1 MKNLFLLLMLTTTPP
16 SAFSVEMLLLNLLSA
31 NRLNKLLDVLAS
43 FNKGQKVHKDIKVKG
58 HRMKRQVDV
67 WGSWGE
73 WSKCSR
79 SCGGGVSFR
88 QRRCYSQ
95 RTEGPSSCV
104 GPTRSYQS
112 CNVQNCPEGSQDFR
126 AEQCAEFDGTEFQG
140 KKYKWLP
147 YYGAPNK
154 CELNCIPKGENFY
167 YRHKEA
173 VVDGTTCEPGKRDIC
188 VEGVCQAVGCDNMLE
203 SAKKEDKCLQCGG
216 DGSTCYGVKGTFD
229 VASLPKGYNQ
239 IFIIPV
245 GATSIQIKEVKPSRN
260 FLGEKEVEKALPS
273 FLDRAEEIPVE
284 KTNTLLLPECSIT
297 ECLGQISLVMFSLV
311 ENWIRIQH
319 ISCFL
324 NKVFDEP
331 DSGVKS
337 VECESHILMVRR
349 TEADIGYA
357 PAANTV
363 KNVRGEY
370 YLNGH
375 WTIDFSRALQV
386 ASTVLHYDRGSEGDV
401 APELLHARG
410 PTTEPLI
417 IELISQEPNTGVQYE
432 YYLPLQGQASGYIW
446 SYSSWSECSSEC
458 GGGFQSRLVFCTIDN
473 EIYPDYMCGNKPQPD
488 NNRTC
493 GHQPCPQTKRTSYIY
508 LPQAWSHSGAR
519 SSQMKSWKTGEWGS
533 CSATC
538 GGGTQTRSVYC
549 VAFDGRSP
557 RGVVD
562 DAECMAFAQQ
572 PRRSQPCNV
581 RQCATW
587 STGPWSQCSASC
599 GEGVQTR
606 TVTCRTQQGSQAQDF
621 ACLMEPKPSA
631 TQPCLK
637 ENCIQEIGWH
647 VGDWGLCSKSCDSGI
662 RTRQVICADSDS
674 KFYGP
679 ETCKAIQPQKPATLG
694 SCNTQPCYLP
704 QQVPS
709 MQDTMGYNV
718 TRQSLLTRYNP
729 NSPAPDSDDGRML
742 PGNTMIH
749 SASGNQHI
757 PSTKD
762 HSINLFAVHWEPQSR
777 SPGSHRLS
785 FSQDHPAGT
794 GSQDCHQSPHGCCP
808 DGRTPASGP
817 LGRGCPFSTC
827 HQNRYGCCPD
837 GVSAAQGPNN
847 IGCPQYYHDIQTR
860 QNHPTVTTPAA
871 SQALSQQHPSGECR
885 SSVYGCCFDNIASA
899 KGPRGEGCL
908 NRPNY
913 PYPVMCLL
921 PSAHGPCANW
931 TTRWYFVGVVGK
943 CNRFWYGGCHG
954 NKNSF
959 ASEEECMRVCHSSV
973 GVSQL
978 ELQPSPGTE
987 ALQHQQTGS
996 SSNTGRAQDQ
1006 QQLPARETASHIQGG
1021 RTYGASL
1028 PKQDSHSWRRD
1039 VLPETLPR
1047 TDVLES
1053 QRWDTQGSR
1062 LDSLGQLHSWETA
1075 MPGPSD
1081 RQSSSGQ
1088 QVLPREGKQW
1098 REAFGADVS
1107 VTEGFGHQESADLF
1121 PAQALHRTILE
1132 EAKPSLVTAAVG
1144 QNIQLVCKTGVSPLS
1159 RVEWMKNS
1167 RPIFS
1172 DRHTYQSDSSLVIS
1186 HVQPE
1191 DAGTYT
1197 CLTSDG
1203 RTESRQIQLRI
1214 TEYQSSALAEGERG
1228 RVLPEANQQRRGLPR
1243 GRQLVQAA
1251 GSSARQQLTYRLKM
1265 DKSEPTVV
1273 EANVGERVRLP
1284 CTVEASPALTIEWQ
1298 KDGQPLSSPRHRQQS
1313 DGALVISRVSS
1324 EDIGFFSCIASKGR
1338 ERDQRQVLLRP
1349 RGELRITGLLP
1360 SITVPEGGTAQLHCT
1375 VTGNNVNIRWS
1386 RNGVPMRGDGHHIH
1400 LSQDGSLTISNVQ
1413 EADEG
1418 SYTCSAYSSSSSVSA
1433 SSEVKVLRSRPS
1445 TTVSHTVD
1453 LGRECVDQP
1462 HLANCDLI
1470 LQAQLCGNEYYS
1482 SFCCASCA
1490 RHRSQGSPPH
1500 PRG

>member
-1 MKNLFLLLMLTTTPP
+1 SP
-16 SAFSVEMLLLNLLSA
+16 A
-31 NRLNKLLDVLAS
+31 
-43 FNKGQKVHKDIKVKG
+43 
-58 HRMKRQVDV
+58 
-67 WGSWGE
+67 
-73 WSKCSR
+73 
-79 SCGGGVSFR
+79 
-88 QRRCYSQ
+88 
-95 RTEGPSSCV
+95 
-104 GPTRSYQS
+104 
-112 CNVQNCPEGSQDFR
+112 CP
-126 AEQCAEFDGTEFQG
+126 
-140 KKYKWLP
+140 L
-147 YYGAPNK
+147 
-154 CELNCIPKGENFY
+154 
-167 YRHKEA
+167 
-173 VVDGTTCEPGKRDIC
+173 
-188 VEGVCQAVGCDNMLE
+188 
-203 SAKKEDKCLQCGG
+203 
-216 DGSTCYGVKGTFD
+216 
-229 VASLPKGYNQ
+229 
-239 IFIIPV
+239 
-245 GATSIQIKEVKPSRN
+245 
-260 FLGEKEVEKALPS
+260 
-273 FLDRAEEIPVE
+273 
-284 KTNTLLLPECSIT
+284 
-297 ECLGQISLVMFSLV
+297 
-311 ENWIRIQH
+311 
-319 ISCFL
+319 
-324 NKVFDEP
+324 
-331 DSGVKS
+331 
-337 VECESHILMVRR
+337 
-349 TEADIGYA
+349 
-357 PAANTV
+357 
-363 KNVRGEY
+363 
-370 YLNGH
+370 
-375 WTIDFSRALQV
+375 
-386 ASTVLHYDRGSEGDV
+386 
-401 APELLHARG
+401 
-410 PTTEPLI
+410 
-417 IELISQEPNTGVQYE
+417 
-432 YYLPLQGQASGYIW
+432 
-446 SYSSWSECSSEC
+446 
-458 GGGFQSRLVFCTIDN
+458 GFQSRLVFCTIDN
-473 EIYPDYMCGNKPQPD
+473 EIYPDYMCRNKPQPD

-493 GHQPCPQTKRTSYIY
+493 GHQPCPQTKR
-508 LPQAWSHSGAR
+508 
-519 SSQMKSWKTGEWGS
+519 WKTGEWGP

-538 GGGTQTRSVYC
+538 GGGTQSRSVYC
-549 VAFDGRSP
+549 VVFDGQSWQ
-557 RGVVD
+557 GVVD

-662 RTRQVICADSDS
+662 RTRQVICADGDS
-674 KFYGP
+674 KFYSP

-709 MQDTMGYNV
+709 MQDTMGYDV

-729 NSPAPDSDDGRML
+729 NSPAP
-742 PGNTMIH
+742 
-749 SASGNQHI
+749 GNQHI
-757 PSTKD
+757 SSTED
-762 HSINLFAVHWEPQSR
+762 HSISLFPVRWEPQSH

-785 FSQDHPAGT
+785 FSQDPPAGA

-808 DGRTPASGP
+808 DGHTPASGP
-817 LGRGCPFSTC
+817 QGRGCPFSTC

-847 IGCPQYYHDIQTR
+847 IGCPQYYRDIQTR
-860 QNHPTVTTPAA
+860 QNRPTATTPAA
-871 SQALSQQHPSGECR
+871 NQALSQQQPSGECR
-885 SSVYGCCFDNIASA
+885 GSVYGCCFDNVASA
-899 KGPRGEGCL
+899 AGPRGEGCL

-921 PSAHGPCANW
+921 PSAHGPCTNW

-973 GVSQL
+973 G
-978 ELQPSPGTE
+978 G
-987 ALQHQQTGS
+987 
-996 SSNTGRAQDQ
+996 Q
-1006 QQLPARETASHIQGG
+1006 QQSPTREAASHSQEG
-1021 RTYGASL
+1021 RTFGASL
-1028 PKQDSHSWRRD
+1028 PTQDSWRRD
-1039 VLPETLPR
+1039 VLPEALPR
-1047 TDVLES
+1047 TGVLGS
-1053 QRWDTQGSR
+1053 QHWDTQRSR
-1062 LDSLGQLHSWETA
+1062 LDSLGQLHSWEA
-1075 MPGPSD
+1075 AVPGPSD

-1098 REAFGADVS
+1098 REAFGADAS
-1107 VTEGFGHQESADLF
+1107 VTEGFGHQDGITFSF
-1121 PAQALHRTILE
+1121 RTTLE

-1144 QNIQLVCKTGVSPLS
+1144 QNIQLVCKTGASSLS

-1167 RPIFS
+1167 RPVSS

-1186 HVQPE
+1186 HVQPQ

-1197 CLTSDG
+1197 CRTSDG
-1203 RTESRQIQLRI
+1203 RTESRQIQLQI
-1214 TEYQSSALAEGERG
+1214 TEYPSTVLAEGERG
-1228 RVLPEANQQRRGLPR
+1228 RVLHQANPQHRGLTR
-1243 GRQLVQAA
+1243 GRQLVPAA
-1251 GSSARQQLTYRLKM
+1251 GSSVRQPLAYRLKM

-1324 EDIGFFSCIASKGR
+1324 EDIGFFTCIASNGR
-1338 ERDQRQVLLRP
+1338 DRDQRHVLLRP
-1349 RGELRITGLLP
+1349 LGELRITGLLP

-1400 LSQDGSLTISNVQ
+1400 LSQEGSLTISNVQ

-1433 SSEVKVLRSRPS
+1433 SSEVKVLRSQPS
-1445 TTVSHTVD
+1445 TTVSHVVD
-1453 LGRECVDQP
+1453 LSRECVDQP

-1490 RHRSQGSPPH
+1490 RHRPQGSPAH

>member
-1 MKNLFLLLMLTTTPP
+1 CHVFLLCLWVFY
-16 SAFSVEMLLLNLLSA
+16 S
-31 NRLNKLLDVLAS
+31 
-43 FNKGQKVHKDIKVKG
+43 QG

-88 QRRCYSQ
+88 QRHCYSQ

-126 AEQCAEFDGTEFQG
+126 AEQCAEFDGIEFQG

-173 VVDGTTCEPGKRDIC
+173 VVDGTTCEPGKQDIC

-260 FLGEKEVEKALPS
+260 FLA
-273 FLDRAEEIPVE
+273 
-284 KTNTLLLPECSIT
+284 
-297 ECLGQISLVMFSLV
+297 
-311 ENWIRIQH
+311 
-319 ISCFL
+319 
-324 NKVFDEP
+324 
-331 DSGVKS
+331 
-337 VECESHILMVRR
+337 
-349 TEADIGYA
+349 
-357 PAANTV
+357 V

-410 PTTEPLI
+410 PTTEPLV

-432 YYLPLQGQASGYIW
+432 YYLPLQGQASGYSW

-458 GGGFQSRLVFCTIDN
+458 GGGFQSRSVFCTIDN
-473 EIYPDYMCGNKPQPD
+473 EIYPDYMCRNKPQPD

-493 GHQPCPQTKRTSYIY
+493 GHQPCPQTKR
-508 LPQAWSHSGAR
+508 
-519 SSQMKSWKTGEWGS
+519 WKTGEWGP

-538 GGGTQTRSVYC
+538 GGGAQTRSVYC
-549 VAFDGRSP
+549 VAFDGHGP
-557 RGVVD
+557 RAVVE

-581 RQCATW
+581 RQCAAW

-662 RTRQVICADSDS
+662 RTRQVICADGDS
-674 KFYGP
+674 KFYSP
-679 ETCKAIQPQKPATLG
+679 DTCKAIQPQKPATLG

-709 MQDTMGYNV
+709 MQDTMGYDV

-729 NSPAPDSDDGRML
+729 NSPAP
-742 PGNTMIH
+742 
-749 SASGNQHI
+749 GNQHI

-762 HSINLFAVHWEPQSR
+762 HSTNVFPVHWEPQSH
-777 SPGSHRLS
+777 SPGSHGLS
-785 FSQDHPAGT
+785 FSQDPPAGT

-808 DGRTPASGP
+808 DGHTPASGP
-817 LGRGCPFSTC
+817 LGRGCPSSTC

-847 IGCPQYYHDIQTR
+847 IGCPQHYRDIQTR
-860 QNHPTVTTPAA
+860 QKHPTATTPPA

-885 SSVYGCCFDNIASA
+885 ASLYGCCFDNVAAAS
-899 KGPRGEGCL
+899 GPRGEGCL
-908 NRPNY
+908 NRPSY
-913 PYPVMCLL
+913 PYPVTCLL
-921 PSAHGPCANW
+921 PSAHGPCTNW
-931 TTRWYFVGVVGK
+931 TTRWYFVGVVGR

-959 ASEEECMRVCHSSV
+959 ASEEECMRACHSSV
-973 GVSQL
+973 RG
-978 ELQPSPGTE
+978 
-987 ALQHQQTGS
+987 
-996 SSNTGRAQDQ
+996 Q
-1006 QQLPARETASHIQGG
+1006 QQSLTRETASHGQEG

-1028 PKQDSHSWRRD
+1028 PTQDSPSWRRD
-1039 VLPETLPR
+1039 VLPEALPR
-1047 TDVLES
+1047 TGVLES
-1053 QRWDTQGSR
+1053 QHWDSQPSR
-1062 LDSLGQLHSWETA
+1062 LDSLGQLRSWETA
-1075 MPGPSD
+1075 MAAPSD

-1088 QVLPREGKQW
+1088 QVLSQEGKQG
-1098 REAFGADVS
+1098 E
-1107 VTEGFGHQESADLF
+1107 EGSRRAHGITFSF
-1121 PAQALHRTILE
+1121 RTILE
-1132 EAKPSLVTAAVG
+1132 GAKPSLVTAAVG
-1144 QNIQLVCKTGVSPLS
+1144 QNLQLVCKTGVSPLS

-1167 RPIFS
+1167 RAVSS
-1172 DRHTYQSDSSLVIS
+1172 DRLTPQPDGSLLIRRA
-1186 HVQPE
+1186 QPQ

-1197 CLTSDG
+1197 CRSSDG
-1203 RTESRQIQLRI
+1203 RTESRQIQLQI
-1214 TEYQSSALAEGERG
+1214 TEYQSTVLAEGERG
-1228 RVLPEANQQRRGLPR
+1228 RVLHQANQQHRGLSR
-1243 GRQLVQAA
+1243 GRQPVHAA
-1251 GSSARQQLTYRLKM
+1251 GSAVRQQLTYRLKM

-1284 CTVEASPALTIEWQ
+1284 CTVEASPTLTIEWQ
-1298 KDGQPLSSPRHRQQS
+1298 KDGQPLSSPRHRQQL

-1324 EDIGFFSCIASKGR
+1324 EDIGFFTCTASNGR
-1338 ERDQRQVLLRP
+1338 DRDQRRVLLRP
-1349 RGELRITGLLP
+1349 LGELRITGLLP

-1375 VTGNNVNIRWS
+1375 VTGSNVNIRWS
-1386 RNGVPMRGDGHHIH
+1386 RNGVPMRGDDHHIH

-1445 TTVSHTVD
+1445 TTASPVVD
-1453 LGRECVDQP
+1453 LSRECVDQP

-1470 LQAQLCGNEYYS
+1470 VQAQLCGNEYYS

-1490 RHRSQGSPPH
+1490 RHRPQGSPPH

>member
-1 MKNLFLLLMLTTTPP
+1 LCCHVFLLCLWVFY
-16 SAFSVEMLLLNLLSA
+16 SQGS
-31 NRLNKLLDVLAS
+31 
-43 FNKGQKVHKDIKVKG
+43 
-58 HRMKRQVDV
+58 RMKRQVDV

-104 GPTRSYQS
+104 GPTRSYRS
-112 CNVQNCPEGSQDFR
+112 CNVQNCPEGSRDFR

-147 YYGAPNK
+147 YYGATNK

-260 FLGEKEVEKALPS
+260 FLA
-273 FLDRAEEIPVE
+273 
-284 KTNTLLLPECSIT
+284 
-297 ECLGQISLVMFSLV
+297 
-311 ENWIRIQH
+311 
-319 ISCFL
+319 
-324 NKVFDEP
+324 
-331 DSGVKS
+331 
-337 VECESHILMVRR
+337 
-349 TEADIGYA
+349 
-357 PAANTV
+357 V

-410 PTTEPLI
+410 PTTEPLV

-432 YYLPLQGQASGYIW
+432 YYLPLQGQASGYSW

-473 EIYPDYMCGNKPQPD
+473 EIYPDYMCRNKPQPD

-493 GHQPCPQTKRTSYIY
+493 GHQPCPQTKR
-508 LPQAWSHSGAR
+508 
-519 SSQMKSWKTGEWGS
+519 WKTGEWGP

-538 GGGTQTRSVYC
+538 GRGTQTRSVYC
-549 VAFDGRSP
+549 VAFDGQSP
-557 RGVVD
+557 QGVVD
-562 DAECMAFAQQ
+562 DTECMAFTQQ
-572 PRRSQPCNV
+572 PRRSQPCNL

-631 TQPCLK
+631 TRPCLK
-637 ENCIQEIGWH
+637 KNCIQEIGWH

-662 RTRQVICADSDS
+662 RTRQVICADGDS
-674 KFYGP
+674 KVYSA
-679 ETCKAIQPQKPATLG
+679 ETCRAIQPQKPATLG

-729 NSPAPDSDDGRML
+729 NSPAP
-742 PGNTMIH
+742 
-749 SASGNQHI
+749 GNQHI

-762 HSINLFAVHWEPQSR
+762 QGINLFAVHWEPQSR
-777 SPGSHRLS
+777 SPGSHQLS
-785 FSQDHPAGT
+785 FSQDPPAGT

-808 DGRTPASGP
+808 DGRTLASGP

-847 IGCPQYYHDIQTR
+847 TGCPQYYHDIQMR
-860 QNHPTVTTPAA
+860 QNHPTTTTPAA
-871 SQALSQQHPSGECR
+871 SQALSQQQPSGECR
-885 SSVYGCCFDNIASA
+885 GSMYGCCFDNVASA
-899 KGPRGEGCL
+899 KGPQGEGCL

-921 PSAHGPCANW
+921 PSAHGPCTNW

-959 ASEEECMRVCHSSV
+959 ASEEECMRACHSSV
-973 GVSQL
+973 GASHL
-978 ELQPSPGTE
+978 ELQPSSGTE
-987 ALQHQQTGS
+987 ALQHQQTAS
-996 SSNTGRAQDQ
+996 SSHIGRAQGQ
-1006 QQLPARETASHIQGG
+1006 QQSPTRETASHSQEG

-1028 PKQDSHSWRRD
+1028 PRQDSRSWRRD
-1039 VLPETLPR
+1039 MLPEALPR
-1047 TDVLES
+1047 TGVLES
-1053 QRWDTQGSR
+1053 QRSR
-1062 LDSLGQLHSWETA
+1062 LDRLGQLRSWDTA
-1075 MPGPSD
+1075 LPGSSD

-1088 QVLPREGKQW
+1088 QGLSWEGKQW
-1098 REAFGADVS
+1098 REAFGADGS
-1107 VTEGFGHQESADLF
+1107 RSANGITF
-1121 PAQALHRTILE
+1121 SFRTILE
-1132 EAKPSLVTAAVG
+1132 EGKPHLVTAVVG
-1144 QNIQLVCKTGVSPLS
+1144 QNIQLLCKTGVSPLS

-1167 RPIFS
+1167 RPISS

-1186 HVQPE
+1186 HVRPE
-1191 DAGTYT
+1191 DAGAYT

-1203 RTESRQIQLRI
+1203 RRTESRQIQLQI
-1214 TEYQSSALAEGERG
+1214 TEYKSSVVAEGERG
-1228 RVLPEANQQRRGLPR
+1228 QVLQEADQQRRALSR
-1243 GRQLVQAA
+1243 GRQLGQAA
-1251 GSSARQQLTYRLKM
+1251 GSSMPQQLIYRLKM

-1313 DGALVISRVSS
+1313 DGALLISRVSS
-1324 EDIGFFSCIASKGR
+1324 EDIGFFTCLASNGR
-1338 ERDQRQVLLRP
+1338 DRDQRQVLLRP
-1349 RGELRITGLLP
+1349 LGELRITGLLP

-1386 RNGVPMRGDGHHIH
+1386 RNGVPMWGDGHHIH
-1400 LSQDGSLTISNVQ
+1400 LSQDGSLTIINVQ

-1418 SYTCSAYSSSSSVSA
+1418 SYTCSAYRGSSSVSA
-1433 SSEVKVLRSRPS
+1433 SSEVKMLRSRSS
-1445 TTVSHTVD
+1445 TTVNHVVD
-1453 LGRECVDQP
+1453 LSRECVDQP

-1490 RHRSQGSPPH
+1490 RHRPQGSPPH

>member
-1 MKNLFLLLMLTTTPP
+1 FCYVCGVFY
-16 SAFSVEMLLLNLLSA
+16 SQGS
-31 NRLNKLLDVLAS
+31 
-43 FNKGQKVHKDIKVKG
+43 
-58 HRMKRQVDV
+58 RMKRQVDV

-104 GPTRSYQS
+104 GPTRSYRS
-112 CNVQNCPEGSQDFR
+112 CNVQNCPEGSRDFR

-147 YYGAPNK
+147 YYGATNK

-260 FLGEKEVEKALPS
+260 FLA
-273 FLDRAEEIPVE
+273 
-284 KTNTLLLPECSIT
+284 
-297 ECLGQISLVMFSLV
+297 
-311 ENWIRIQH
+311 
-319 ISCFL
+319 
-324 NKVFDEP
+324 
-331 DSGVKS
+331 
-337 VECESHILMVRR
+337 
-349 TEADIGYA
+349 
-357 PAANTV
+357 V

-401 APELLHARG
+401 APELLHAQG
-410 PTTEPLI
+410 PTTEPLV

-432 YYLPLQGQASGYIW
+432 YYLPLQGQALGYSW

-473 EIYPDYMCGNKPQPD
+473 EIYPDYMCRNKPQPD

-493 GHQPCPQTKRTSYIY
+493 GHQPCPQTKR
-508 LPQAWSHSGAR
+508 
-519 SSQMKSWKTGEWGS
+519 WKTGEWGP

-538 GGGTQTRSVYC
+538 GRGTQTRSVYC
-549 VAFDGRSP
+549 VAFDGQSLQ
-557 RGVVD
+557 GVVD
-562 DAECMAFAQQ
+562 DTECMAFAQQ
-572 PRRSQPCNV
+572 PRRSQPCNL

-631 TQPCLK
+631 TRPCLK
-637 ENCIQEIGWH
+637 ENCIREIGWH

-662 RTRQVICADSDS
+662 RTRQVICADGDS
-674 KFYGP
+674 KVYGA
-679 ETCKAIQPQKPATLG
+679 ETCRAIQPQKPATLG

-729 NSPAPDSDDGRML
+729 NSPAP
-742 PGNTMIH
+742 
-749 SASGNQHI
+749 GNQHI

-762 HSINLFAVHWEPQSR
+762 QGINLFAVHWEPQSR

-785 FSQDHPAGT
+785 FSQDPPAGT

-808 DGRTPASGP
+808 DGRTLALGP

-847 IGCPQYYHDIQTR
+847 TGCPQYYHDIRTR
-860 QNHPTVTTPAA
+860 QNHPTTTTPAA
-871 SQALSQQHPSGECR
+871 SQALSQQQPSGECR
-885 SSVYGCCFDNIASA
+885 GSMYGCCFDNIASA

-921 PSAHGPCANW
+921 PSAHGPCTNW

-959 ASEEECMRVCHSSV
+959 ASEEECMRACHSSV
-973 GVSQL
+973 GASHL
-978 ELQPSPGTE
+978 ELQPSSGTE
-987 ALQHQQTGS
+987 ALQHQQTAS
-996 SSNTGRAQDQ
+996 SSHIGRAQGQ
-1006 QQLPARETASHIQGG
+1006 QQLPTSHSQEG

-1028 PKQDSHSWRRD
+1028 PRQDSRSWRRD
-1039 VLPETLPR
+1039 MLPEALPR
-1047 TDVLES
+1047 TGVLES
-1053 QRWDTQGSR
+1053 QRSRLRSWDTALPGS
-1062 LDSLGQLHSWETA
+1062 
-1075 MPGPSD
+1075 SD
-1081 RQSSSGQ
+1081 RQSSGGQ
-1088 QVLPREGKQW
+1088 QGLSREGKQG
-1098 REAFGADVS
+1098 E
-1107 VTEGFGHQESADLF
+1107 EGSRSANGITF
-1121 PAQALHRTILE
+1121 SFRTILE
-1132 EAKPSLVTAAVG
+1132 EGKPHLVTAAVG
-1144 QNIQLVCKTGVSPLS
+1144 QNIQLLCKTGVSPLP

-1167 RPIFS
+1167 RPISS

-1186 HVQPE
+1186 HVGPE

-1203 RTESRQIQLRI
+1203 RRTESRQIQLQI
-1214 TEYQSSALAEGERG
+1214 TEYKSSVVAEGERG
-1228 RVLPEANQQRRGLPR
+1228 QVLQEADQQRRALSR
-1243 GRQLVQAA
+1243 GRQLGQAA
-1251 GSSARQQLTYRLKM
+1251 GSSMPQQLIYRLKM

-1313 DGALVISRVSS
+1313 DGALLISRVSS
-1324 EDIGFFSCIASKGR
+1324 EDIGFFTCLASNGR
-1338 ERDQRQVLLRP
+1338 DRDQRQVLLRP
-1349 RGELRITGLLP
+1349 LGELRITGLLP

-1386 RNGVPMRGDGHHIH
+1386 RNGVPMWGDGHHIH
-1400 LSQDGSLTISNVQ
+1400 LSQDGSLTIINVQ

-1418 SYTCSAYSSSSSVSA
+1418 SYTCSAYRGSSSVSA
-1433 SSEVKVLRSRPS
+1433 SSEVKMLRSRPS
-1445 TTVSHTVD
+1445 TTVNHVVD
-1453 LGRECVDQP
+1453 LSRECVDQP

-1490 RHRSQGSPPH
+1490 RHRPQGSPPH

>member
-1 MKNLFLLLMLTTTPP
+1 G
-16 SAFSVEMLLLNLLSA
+16 
-31 NRLNKLLDVLAS
+31 R
-43 FNKGQKVHKDIKVKG
+43 
-58 HRMKRQVDV
+58 RMKRQVDV

-73 WSKCSR
+73 WSRCSR

-88 QRRCYSQ
+88 HRHCYSQ

-104 GPTRSYQS
+104 GPTRSYRS
-112 CNVQNCPEGSQDFR
+112 CNVQNCPEGSRDFR

-167 YRHKEA
+167 YKHKEA

-245 GATSIQIKEVKPSRN
+245 GATSIQIKEVKSSRN
-260 FLGEKEVEKALPS
+260 FLA
-273 FLDRAEEIPVE
+273 
-284 KTNTLLLPECSIT
+284 
-297 ECLGQISLVMFSLV
+297 
-311 ENWIRIQH
+311 
-319 ISCFL
+319 
-324 NKVFDEP
+324 
-331 DSGVKS
+331 
-337 VECESHILMVRR
+337 
-349 TEADIGYA
+349 
-357 PAANTV
+357 V

-410 PTTEPLI
+410 PTTEPLV

-432 YYLPLQGQASGYIW
+432 YYLPLQGQASGYSW

-473 EIYPDYMCGNKPQPD
+473 EIYPDYMCRNKPQPD

-493 GHQPCPQTKRTSYIY
+493 GHQPCPETKR
-508 LPQAWSHSGAR
+508 
-519 SSQMKSWKTGEWGS
+519 WKTGEWGS
-533 CSATC
+533 CSAIC
-538 GGGTQTRSVYC
+538 GGGIQTRSVYC
-549 VAFDGRSP
+549 AAFDGQSWQ
-557 RGVVD
+557 GVVD

-581 RQCATW
+581 QQCATW

-606 TVTCRTQQGSQAQDF
+606 TVTCRTQQGSQAQDS

-631 TQPCLK
+631 TQPCLQ
-637 ENCIQEIGWH
+637 ENCVREIGWH
-647 VGDWGLCSKSCDSGI
+647 VGDWGLCSKSCNSGI
-662 RTRQVICADSDS
+662 RTRQVICADGDS
-674 KFYGP
+674 KFYSP

-709 MQDTMGYNV
+709 MQDTMGYV
-718 TRQSLLTRYNP
+718 TRQSSLMRYNP
-729 NSPAPDSDDGRML
+729 NSPAPG
-742 PGNTMIH
+742 T
-749 SASGNQHI
+749 QHI

-762 HSINLFAVHWEPQSR
+762 HGINLFAVRWEPQSR

-785 FSQDHPAGT
+785 FSRDSPAGT
-794 GSQDCHQSPHGCCP
+794 GAQDCHQSPHGCCP
-808 DGRTPASGP
+808 DGHTLALGP

-847 IGCPQYYHDIQTR
+847 IGCPQYYHDIRTR

-871 SQALSQQHPSGECR
+871 SQALSQQHLSGECR
-885 SSVYGCCFDNIASA
+885 GSMYGCCFDNIASA
-899 KGPRGEGCL
+899 SGPRGEGCL

-973 GVSQL
+973 G
-978 ELQPSPGTE
+978 G
-987 ALQHQQTGS
+987 QQRVPT
-996 SSNTGRAQDQ
+996 
-1006 QQLPARETASHIQGG
+1006 RETASHSQEG

-1028 PKQDSHSWRRD
+1028 PTQDSHSWRRGM
-1039 VLPETLPR
+1039 LPEVLPR
-1047 TDVLES
+1047 TGVLES
-1053 QRWDTQGSR
+1053 QRWDTQRSR
-1062 LDSLGQLHSWETA
+1062 LDSLGQLRSWETV

-1081 RQSSSGQ
+1081 RQSSSGPP
-1088 QVLPREGKQW
+1088 VLPRGGKQG
-1098 REAFGADVS
+1098 E
-1107 VTEGFGHQESADLF
+1107 EGSRSANGIIF
-1121 PAQALHRTILE
+1121 SFRTILE
-1132 EAKPSLVTAAVG
+1132 EAKSSLVTAAVG

-1167 RPIFS
+1167 RPVSS
-1172 DRHTYQSDSSLVIS
+1172 DRHTYQSDNSLVIS
-1186 HVQPE
+1186 HVEPE

-1203 RTESRQIQLRI
+1203 RTQGRQIQLQI
-1214 TEYQSSALAEGERG
+1214 TEHHSTVLAEGERG
-1228 RVLPEANQQRRGLPR
+1228 QVLHAANQQHRGLSR

-1251 GSSARQQLTYRLKM
+1251 GSSVREQLIYRLKM

-1273 EANVGERVRLP
+1273 EAGVGETVRLP

-1298 KDGQPLSSPRHRQQS
+1298 KDGQPLSSLRHRQQS

-1324 EDIGFFSCIASKGR
+1324 EDIGFFTCIAYNGR
-1338 ERDQRQVLLRP
+1338 DRDQRQVLLRP
-1349 RGELRITGLLP
+1349 LGELRITGLLP

-1386 RNGVPMRGDGHHIH
+1386 RNGVPMWGDGHHIH

-1433 SSEVKVLRSRPS
+1433 SSEVKVLRSWPS
-1445 TTVSHTVD
+1445 TTVSHIVD
-1453 LGRECVDQP
+1453 LSRECVDQP

-1490 RHRSQGSPPH
+1490 RLRPQGSLLH

>member
-1 MKNLFLLLMLTTTPP
+1 FCYVCEVFYL
-16 SAFSVEMLLLNLLSA
+16 
-31 NRLNKLLDVLAS
+31 
-43 FNKGQKVHKDIKVKG
+43 QG

-73 WSKCSR
+73 WGKCSR

-88 QRRCYSQ
+88 QRHCHSQ

-104 GPTRSYQS
+104 GPTRSYRS
-112 CNVQNCPEGSQDFR
+112 CNVQNCPEGSWDFR

-188 VEGVCQAVGCDNMLE
+188 VEGVCRAVGCDNMLE

-239 IFIIPV
+239 IFIIPM
-245 GATSIQIKEVKPSRN
+245 GATSIQIKEVMPSRN
-260 FLGEKEVEKALPS
+260 FLA
-273 FLDRAEEIPVE
+273 
-284 KTNTLLLPECSIT
+284 
-297 ECLGQISLVMFSLV
+297 
-311 ENWIRIQH
+311 
-319 ISCFL
+319 
-324 NKVFDEP
+324 
-331 DSGVKS
+331 
-337 VECESHILMVRR
+337 
-349 TEADIGYA
+349 
-357 PAANTV
+357 V

-410 PTTEPLI
+410 PTTEPLV

-432 YYLPLQGQASGYIW
+432 YYLPLQGQASGYSW

-473 EIYPDYMCGNKPQPD
+473 EIYPDYMCRNKPQPD

-493 GHQPCPQTKRTSYIY
+493 GHQPCPQTKR
-508 LPQAWSHSGAR
+508 
-519 SSQMKSWKTGEWGS
+519 WKTGEWGS

-549 VAFDGRSP
+549 VAFDGQSSQ
-557 RGVVD
+557 GVVD

-581 RQCATW
+581 RQCASW
-587 STGPWSQCSASC
+587 STGPWSECSASC

-647 VGDWGLCSKSCDSGI
+647 IGDWGLCSKSCDSGI
-662 RTRQVICADSDS
+662 RTRQVICADGDS
-674 KFYGP
+674 RFYSP

-709 MQDTMGYNV
+709 MQDTMGYDV

-729 NSPAPDSDDGRML
+729 NSPAPVERMVRAMSQIGKGGPEDTL
-742 PGNTMIH
+742 RGDAENP
-749 SASGNQHI
+749 A
-757 PSTKD
+757 
-762 HSINLFAVHWEPQSR
+762 
-777 SPGSHRLS
+777 S
-785 FSQDHPAGT
+785 FSQDPPAGA
-794 GSQDCHQSPHGCCP
+794 GSQDCRQSPHGCCP
-808 DGRTPASGP
+808 DGHTPASGP

-837 GVSAAQGPNN
+837 GLSAAQGPNN
-847 IGCPQYYHDIQTR
+847 MGCPQYYRDIQMR
-860 QNHPTVTTPAA
+860 QNHPTATTAAA

-885 SSVYGCCFDNIASA
+885 GSVYGCCFDNIASA
-899 KGPRGEGCL
+899 SGPRGEGCL

-921 PSAHGPCANW
+921 PSAHGPCTNW

-943 CNRFWYGGCHG
+943 CNRFWYGGCQG

-973 GVSQL
+973 G
-978 ELQPSPGTE
+978 
-987 ALQHQQTGS
+987 AR
-996 SSNTGRAQDQ
+996 RAQGQ
-1006 QQLPARETASHIQGG
+1006 QQSPTRDTASHSQEE
-1021 RTYGASL
+1021 RTFGASH
-1028 PKQDSHSWRRD
+1028 PTQYSHRQDSWRRD
-1039 VLPETLPR
+1039 VLPESLPR
-1047 TDVLES
+1047 TGVLES
-1053 QRWDTQGSR
+1053 QHWDTQRSR
-1062 LDSLGQLHSWETA
+1062 LDSLGQLRSWETA
-1075 MPGPSD
+1075 VPGPAD
-1081 RQSSSGQ
+1081 GQSNSGQ
-1088 QVLPREGKQW
+1088 QVLPREGEQGEEDS
-1098 REAFGADVS
+1098 R
-1107 VTEGFGHQESADLF
+1107 SANGITF
-1121 PAQALHRTILE
+1121 SFRTILK

-1167 RPIFS
+1167 RPVSS

-1186 HVQPE
+1186 HVEPE

-1203 RTESRQIQLRI
+1203 RMESRQIQLQI
-1214 TEYQSSALAEGERG
+1214 TEHQSTVLEEGERG
-1228 RVLPEANQQRRGLPR
+1228 RVLHKADQQHRGLSR
-1243 GRQLVQAA
+1243 GGQAVQAA
-1251 GSSARQQLTYRLKM
+1251 GSSVHQQLTYRLKM

-1273 EANVGERVRLP
+1273 EANVGARVRLP

-1324 EDIGFFSCIASKGR
+1324 EDIGFFTCIASNGR
-1338 ERDQRQVLLRP
+1338 DRDQRQVLLRP
-1349 RGELRITGLLP
+1349 LGELRITGLLP
-1360 SITVPEGGTAQLHCT
+1360 SITVPEGGTAHLHCT

-1433 SSEVKVLRSRPS
+1433 STEVKVLRSRPS
-1445 TTVSHTVD
+1445 TTVSHVVD
-1453 LGRECVDQP
+1453 PSRECVDQP

-1490 RHRSQGSPPH
+1490 RHHPQGSPPH

>member
-1 MKNLFLLLMLTTTPP
+1 MKNLFLLLLLAMMSP
-16 SAFSVEMLLLNLLSA
+16 SAFS
-31 NRLNKLLDVLAS
+31 
-43 FNKGQKVHKDIKVKG
+43 GHK
-58 HRMKRQVDV
+58 MKRQVDV

-73 WSKCSR
+73 WGKCSR

-88 QRRCYSQ
+88 QRHCYSQ

-104 GPTRSYQS
+104 GPTRSYRS
-112 CNVQNCPEGSQDFR
+112 CNIQSCPEGSRDFR

-203 SAKKEDKCLQCGG
+203 SPKKEDKCLQCGG

-229 VASLPKGYNQ
+229 VPSLPKGYNQ

-245 GATSIQIKEVKPSRN
+245 GATSIRIKEVMPSRN
-260 FLGEKEVEKALPS
+260 FLA
-273 FLDRAEEIPVE
+273 
-284 KTNTLLLPECSIT
+284 
-297 ECLGQISLVMFSLV
+297 
-311 ENWIRIQH
+311 
-319 ISCFL
+319 
-324 NKVFDEP
+324 
-331 DSGVKS
+331 
-337 VECESHILMVRR
+337 
-349 TEADIGYA
+349 
-357 PAANTV
+357 V

-386 ASTVLHYDRGSEGDV
+386 ASTVMHYDRGSEGDL
-401 APELLHARG
+401 APELLHAQG

-417 IELISQEPNTGVQYE
+417 IELISQEPNPGVQYE
-432 YYLPLQGQASGYIW
+432 YYLPVQGQAAGYSW
-446 SYSSWSECSSEC
+446 SYGSWSECSSEC

-473 EIYPDYMCGNKPQPD
+473 EIYPDYMCRGKPQPD

-493 GHQPCPQTKRTSYIY
+493 GHQTCPQTKR
-508 LPQAWSHSGAR
+508 
-519 SSQMKSWKTGEWGS
+519 WKTGEWGP

-549 VAFDGRSP
+549 VAFDGQSS

-572 PRRSQPCNV
+572 PRSSQPCNM
-581 RQCATW
+581 RQCASWTP
-587 STGPWSQCSASC
+587 GPWSECSASC

-647 VGDWGLCSKSCDSGI
+647 VGDWGLCSKSCNSGI
-662 RTRQVICADSDS
+662 RTRQVICADGDS
-674 KFYGP
+674 RFYSL

-694 SCNTQPCYLP
+694 SCNMQPCYLP

-709 MQDTMGYNV
+709 MQDTMGYDV

-729 NSPAPDSDDGRML
+729 NSPATGVLPLDSGDERMF
-742 PGNTMIH
+742 PGSSMIH
-749 SASGNQHI
+749 STSGNHHT

-762 HSINLFAVHWEPQSR
+762 RGINLLTVRWESPSR
-777 SPGSHRLS
+777 SSGSHQLS
-785 FSQDHPAGT
+785 SSQHPAAGT

-808 DGRTPASGP
+808 DGHTLASGP

-847 IGCPQYYHDIQTR
+847 MGCPQNYRDIQVSR
-860 QNHPTVTTPAA
+860 NQPAAATLTA

-885 SSVYGCCFDNIASA
+885 SSVYGCCFDNVASA
-899 KGPRGEGCL
+899 SGPQGEGCL
-908 NRPNY
+908 NRPDY
-913 PYPVMCLL
+913 PYPVICLL
-921 PSAHGPCANW
+921 PSAHGPCTNW
-931 TTRWYFVGVVGK
+931 TTRWYFVTAVGK

-959 ASEEECMRVCHSSV
+959 VSEEECIGACHNSV
-973 GVSQL
+973 SIGSL
-978 ELQPSPGTE
+978 EHQPSSGTGT
-987 ALQHQQTGS
+987 LQRQHAGSHSHTGDTQGQQQPPPRES
-996 SSNTGRAQDQ
+996 ASHSQEGRA
-1006 QQLPARETASHIQGG
+1006 
-1021 RTYGASL
+1021 YGASL
-1028 PKQDSHSWRRD
+1028 PTQDRHRQHSWRSE
-1039 VLPETLPR
+1039 VLPESLAR
-1047 TDVLES
+1047 TGVQES
-1053 QRWDTQGSR
+1053 QHRGTQQSR
-1062 LDSLGQLHSWETA
+1062 LDSLSHLHLRETA
-1075 MPGPSD
+1075 VP
-1081 RQSSSGQ
+1081 RQSSSSQ
-1088 QVLPREGKQW
+1088 QLLPHEGTQW
-1098 REAFGADVS
+1098 HKAFGAGVS
-1107 VTEGFGHQESADLF
+1107 LTEGFEHQAPADLF

-1132 EAKPSLVTAAVG
+1132 EAKPSLVTAVVG
-1144 QNIQLVCKTGVSPLS
+1144 QNLQLVCKTGMSPFS
-1159 RVEWMKNS
+1159 RVEWVKDG
-1167 RPIFS
+1167 RPVSS

-1186 HVQPE
+1186 HVKPE

-1197 CLTSDG
+1197 CLISDG
-1203 RTESRQIQLRI
+1203 RTERRQIQLQI
-1214 TEYQSSALAEGERG
+1214 IEYQRTVLAEGERG
-1228 RVLPEANQQRRGLPR
+1228 RVLHKENQQHRELSR
-1243 GRQLVQAA
+1243 GRKVVQAA
-1251 GSSARQQLTYRLKM
+1251 GSSVQQQFTYRLRM
-1265 DKSEPTVV
+1265 DKSEPSVV

-1324 EDIGFFSCIASKGR
+1324 EDTGFFTCIASNGR
-1338 ERDQRQVLLRP
+1338 DQDQRQVLFRP
-1349 RGELRITGLLP
+1349 LGELKITGLLP
-1360 SITVPEGGTAQLHCT
+1360 SITVPEGGTAQLHCA
-1375 VTGNNVNIRWS
+1375 VSGNNVNIRWS
-1386 RNGVPMRGDGHHIH
+1386 RNGVPMRADGHRIH
-1400 LSQDGSLTISNVQ
+1400 LSQDGSLMISNVQ

-1418 SYTCSAYSSSSSVSA
+1418 SYICSAYSSSNSVSA
-1433 SSEVKVLRSRPS
+1433 STEVKVLRNRLS
-1445 TTVSHTVD
+1445 TTVNYVADPS
-1453 LGRECVDQP
+1453 RECVDQP
-1462 HLANCDLI
+1462 HLANCELI
-1470 LQAQLCGNEYYS
+1470 LQAQLCSNGYYS

-1490 RHRSQGSPPH
+1490 RYQPQASPPRH
-1500 PRG
+1500 RG

>member
-1 MKNLFLLLMLTTTPP
+1 MKNLFLLLMLAATSP
-16 SAFSVEMLLLNLLSA
+16 SAFS
-31 NRLNKLLDVLAS
+31 
-43 FNKGQKVHKDIKVKG
+43 G
-58 HRMKRQVDV
+58 HRMKRQLDV

-88 QRRCYSQ
+88 QRHCYSQ

-112 CNVQNCPEGSQDFR
+112 CNVQNCPEGSRDFR

-260 FLGEKEVEKALPS
+260 FLA
-273 FLDRAEEIPVE
+273 
-284 KTNTLLLPECSIT
+284 
-297 ECLGQISLVMFSLV
+297 
-311 ENWIRIQH
+311 
-319 ISCFL
+319 
-324 NKVFDEP
+324 
-331 DSGVKS
+331 
-337 VECESHILMVRR
+337 
-349 TEADIGYA
+349 
-357 PAANTV
+357 V

-386 ASTVLHYDRGSEGDV
+386 ASTVLHYDRSSEGDV

-432 YYLPLQGQASGYIW
+432 YYLPLQGQASGYSW

-473 EIYPDYMCGNKPQPD
+473 EIYPDYMCRNKPQPD

-519 SSQMKSWKTGEWGS
+519 SSQMKRWKTGEWGP
-533 CSATC
+533 CSASC
-538 GGGTQTRSVYC
+538 GRGTQTRSVYC
-549 VAFDGRSP
+549 VAFDGQSP
-557 RGVVD
+557 QGVVD

-572 PRRSQPCNV
+572 PRRSQPCNL

-606 TVTCRTQQGSQAQDF
+606 TVTCRTRQGSQAQDF

-631 TQPCLK
+631 TQPCLT

-647 VGDWGLCSKSCDSGI
+647 VGDWGLCSKSCNSGI
-662 RTRQVICADSDS
+662 RTRQVICADGDS
-674 KFYGP
+674 KVYSA
-679 ETCKAIQPQKPATLG
+679 ETCRANEPQKPATLG

-718 TRQSLLTRYNP
+718 THQSLLTRYSP
-729 NSPAPDSDDGRML
+729 NSPAPDSDDGRMH

-762 HSINLFAVHWEPQSR
+762 QGINLVAVHWEPQSH
-777 SPGSHRLS
+777 SPGPHRLS
-785 FSQDHPAGT
+785 LSQDSPAGT

-808 DGRTPASGP
+808 DGRTLASGP

-847 IGCPQYYHDIQTR
+847 IGCPQYYHDIRTR
-860 QNHPTVTTPAA
+860 QNHPTTTTPAA
-871 SQALSQQHPSGECR
+871 SQALSQQQPSRECR
-885 SSVYGCCFDNIASA
+885 GSMYGCCFDNIASA

-921 PSAHGPCANW
+921 PSAHGPCTNW

-959 ASEEECMRVCHSSV
+959 ASEEECMRACHSSV
-973 GVSQL
+973 GASHL
-978 ELQPSPGTE
+978 EIQPSSGTE

-996 SSNTGRAQDQ
+996 SSHTGHAQGQ
-1006 QQLPARETASHIQGG
+1006 QQSPTRKTASHRQEG

-1028 PKQDSHSWRRD
+1028 PRQDSRSWRRD
-1039 VLPETLPR
+1039 VLPEALPR
-1047 TDVLES
+1047 TGVLES
-1053 QRWDTQGSR
+1053 QRSR
-1062 LDSLGQLHSWETA
+1062 LDRLGQLHSWDTA
-1075 MPGPSD
+1075 LPGPSD
-1081 RQSSSGQ
+1081 RQSSGGQ
-1088 QVLPREGKQW
+1088 QGQSREGKQW

-1107 VTEGFGHQESADLF
+1107 VTEGFGHQESADLL

-1132 EAKPSLVTAAVG
+1132 EGRPPLVTAVVG

-1167 RPIFS
+1167 RPISS

-1186 HVQPE
+1186 HVGPE

-1197 CLTSDG
+1197 CLTSDR
-1203 RTESRQIQLRI
+1203 RTESRQIQLQI
-1214 TEYQSSALAEGERG
+1214 TEYQSSVVAEGERG
-1228 RVLPEANQQRRGLPR
+1228 QVLQEADQQHRALSR
-1243 GRQLVQAA
+1243 GRQLGQAA
-1251 GSSARQQLTYRLKM
+1251 GSSMPQQLTYRLKM

-1273 EANVGERVRLP
+1273 EAHVGERVRLP

-1313 DGALVISRVSS
+1313 DGALLISRVSS
-1324 EDIGFFSCIASKGR
+1324 EDIGFFTCLASNGR
-1338 ERDQRQVLLRP
+1338 DRDQRQVLLQP
-1349 RGELRITGLLP
+1349 LGELRITGLLP

-1386 RNGVPMRGDGHHIH
+1386 RNGVPMWGDGHHIH

-1418 SYTCSAYSSSSSVSA
+1418 SYTCSAYRGSSSVSA

-1445 TTVSHTVD
+1445 TTASHIVD
-1453 LGRECVDQP
+1453 LSRECLDQP

-1490 RHRSQGSPPH
+1490 RHRPQGSPAH

>member
-1 MKNLFLLLMLTTTPP
+1 MKNLFLLLMLASTSS
-16 SAFSVEMLLLNLLSA
+16 SAFSG
-31 NRLNKLLDVLAS
+31 R
-43 FNKGQKVHKDIKVKG
+43 
-58 HRMKRQVDV
+58 RMKRQVDV

-73 WSKCSR
+73 WSQCSR

-95 RTEGPSSCV
+95 RTEGPSSCI

-112 CNVQNCPEGSQDFR
+112 CNVQNCPEGSRDFR

-188 VEGVCQAVGCDNMLE
+188 VEGVCRAVGCDNMLE

-260 FLGEKEVEKALPS
+260 YLA
-273 FLDRAEEIPVE
+273 
-284 KTNTLLLPECSIT
+284 
-297 ECLGQISLVMFSLV
+297 
-311 ENWIRIQH
+311 
-319 ISCFL
+319 
-324 NKVFDEP
+324 
-331 DSGVKS
+331 
-337 VECESHILMVRR
+337 
-349 TEADIGYA
+349 
-357 PAANTV
+357 V

-375 WTIDFSRALQV
+375 WTIDFGRALQV

-401 APELLHARG
+401 APELLHAQG
-410 PTTEPLI
+410 PTTEPLV

-432 YYLPLQGQASGYIW
+432 YYLPLQGQASGYSW

-473 EIYPDYMCGNKPQPD
+473 EIYPDYMCRNKPQPD

-519 SSQMKSWKTGEWGS
+519 ISQMKRWKMGEWGP

-538 GGGTQTRSVYC
+538 GGGSQSRSVYC
-549 VAFDGRSP
+549 VAFDGQSAQ
-557 RGVVD
+557 GVVD

-572 PRRSQPCNV
+572 PRRSQPCNL

-662 RTRQVICADSDS
+662 QTRQVICADGDS
-674 KFYGP
+674 KVYNP
-679 ETCKAIQPQKPATLG
+679 ETCRAIQPQKPATLG

-729 NSPAPDSDDGRML
+729 NSPVPDSDDGRML

-762 HSINLFAVHWEPQSR
+762 HGINLFAVHWEPQSR
-777 SPGSHRLS
+777 SPVSHRLS
-785 FSQDHPAGT
+785 FSQDPPAGT
-794 GSQDCHQSPHGCCP
+794 GSQDCHRSPHGCCP

-847 IGCPQYYHDIQTR
+847 IGCPQYYRDIRTR
-860 QNHPTVTTPAA
+860 QNHPTATTPAA
-871 SQALSQQHPSGECR
+871 SQALSQQQPSGECR
-885 SSVYGCCFDNIASA
+885 GSVYGCCFDNIASA

-921 PSAHGPCANW
+921 PSAHGPCTNW

-943 CNRFWYGGCHG
+943 CNRFWYGGCLG

-959 ASEEECMRVCHSSV
+959 ASEEECMTVCHSSV
-973 GVSQL
+973 GVSHL

-996 SSNTGRAQDQ
+996 SSHTGRAQGQ
-1006 QQLPARETASHIQGG
+1006 QQSPTRETASHSQEG

-1028 PKQDSHSWRRD
+1028 PKQDSRSWRRD
-1039 VLPETLPR
+1039 VLPEPVPR
-1047 TDVLES
+1047 TGVLES
-1053 QRWDTQGSR
+1053 QRSR
-1062 LDSLGQLHSWETA
+1062 LDSLGQLRSWDTA
-1075 MPGPSD
+1075 LPGPSD

-1088 QVLPREGKQW
+1088 QVLSREGKQW

-1107 VTEGFGHQESADLF
+1107 VTEGFRHQESADLF

-1132 EAKPSLVTAAVG
+1132 EGKPPLVTAAVG
-1144 QNIQLVCKTGVSPLS
+1144 ENIQLVCKTGMSPLS

-1167 RPIFS
+1167 RPVSS

-1186 HVQPE
+1186 HVKPE

-1203 RTESRQIQLRI
+1203 GTETRQIQLQI
-1214 TEYQSSALAEGERG
+1214 TEYQSRVLAEGERG
-1228 RVLPEANQQRRGLPR
+1228 RVLQEANQQRQGLSR

-1251 GSSARQQLTYRLKM
+1251 SSSVRQQLTYRLKM

-1313 DGALVISRVSS
+1313 DGALLISRVSS
-1324 EDIGFFSCIASKGR
+1324 EDIGFFTCLASNGR
-1338 ERDQRQVLLRP
+1338 DRDQHQVLLRP
-1349 RGELRITGLLP
+1349 LELRITGLLP

-1386 RNGVPMRGDGHHIH
+1386 RNGVPMREDGHHIH

-1433 SSEVKVLRSRPS
+1433 SSEVKVLRRRPS
-1445 TTVSHTVD
+1445 TTVSHIED
-1453 LGRECVDQP
+1453 LSRECVDQP
-1462 HLANCDLI
+1462 HLANCELI

-1490 RHRSQGSPPH
+1490 RHRPQGSPPH

>member
-1 MKNLFLLLMLTTTPP
+1 IFFFF
-16 SAFSVEMLLLNLLSA
+16 FSCVAM
-31 NRLNKLLDVLAS
+31 S
-43 FNKGQKVHKDIKVKG
+43 FCYVCGFFYSQG

-104 GPTRSYQS
+104 GPTRSYRS
-112 CNVQNCPEGSQDFR
+112 CNVQNCPEGSRDFR

-229 VASLPKGYNQ
+229 MASLPKGYNQ

-260 FLGEKEVEKALPS
+260 FLA
-273 FLDRAEEIPVE
+273 
-284 KTNTLLLPECSIT
+284 
-297 ECLGQISLVMFSLV
+297 
-311 ENWIRIQH
+311 
-319 ISCFL
+319 
-324 NKVFDEP
+324 
-331 DSGVKS
+331 
-337 VECESHILMVRR
+337 
-349 TEADIGYA
+349 
-357 PAANTV
+357 V

-410 PTTEPLI
+410 PTTEPLV

-432 YYLPLQGQASGYIW
+432 YYLPLQGQASGYSW

-473 EIYPDYMCGNKPQPD
+473 EIYPDYMCRNKPQPD

-493 GHQPCPQTKRTSYIY
+493 GHQPCPQTKR
-508 LPQAWSHSGAR
+508 
-519 SSQMKSWKTGEWGS
+519 WKTGEWGP
-533 CSATC
+533 CSASC
-538 GGGTQTRSVYC
+538 GRGTQTRSVYC
-549 VAFDGRSP
+549 VAFDGQSP
-557 RGVVD
+557 QGVVD

-572 PRRSQPCNV
+572 PRRSQPCNL

-606 TVTCRTQQGSQAQDF
+606 TVTCKTQQGSQAQDF

-647 VGDWGLCSKSCDSGI
+647 IGDWGLCSKSCDSGI
-662 RTRQVICADSDS
+662 RTRQVICADGDS
-674 KFYGP
+674 KVYSA
-679 ETCKAIQPQKPATLG
+679 ETCRAIQPQKPATLG

-729 NSPAPDSDDGRML
+729 NSL
-742 PGNTMIH
+742 VPGL
-749 SASGNQHI
+749 GHI

-762 HSINLFAVHWEPQSR
+762 HGINLFAVHWEPQSR

-785 FSQDHPAGT
+785 FSQDPPAGT

-817 LGRGCPFSTC
+817 LGRGCPFRTC

-847 IGCPQYYHDIQTR
+847 IGCPQYYRDIRTR
-860 QNHPTVTTPAA
+860 QNHPTATTPAA
-871 SQALSQQHPSGECR
+871 SQALSQQQPSGECR
-885 SSVYGCCFDNIASA
+885 GSMYGCCFDNVASA
-899 KGPRGEGCL
+899 KGPQGEGCL
-908 NRPNY
+908 NKPNY

-921 PSAHGPCANW
+921 PSAHGPCTNW
-931 TTRWYFVGVVGK
+931 TTHWYFVGVVGK

-959 ASEEECMRVCHSSV
+959 ASEEECMRACHSSV
-973 GVSQL
+973 GASHL
-978 ELQPSPGTE
+978 DLQPSPGTE

-996 SSNTGRAQDQ
+996 SSHTGHAQGQ
-1006 QQLPARETASHIQGG
+1006 QQSPTRQTASYSQEG

-1028 PKQDSHSWRRD
+1028 PRQDSRSWRRD
-1039 VLPETLPR
+1039 VLPEALPR
-1047 TDVLES
+1047 TGVLES
-1053 QRWDTQGSR
+1053 QRSR
-1062 LDSLGQLHSWETA
+1062 LDRLGQLRSWDTA
-1075 MPGPSD
+1075 LPGPSD

-1088 QVLPREGKQW
+1088 QGLPREGEQW

-1107 VTEGFGHQESADLF
+1107 DSRSASGITF
-1121 PAQALHRTILE
+1121 SFRTILE
-1132 EAKPSLVTAAVG
+1132 EGKPPLVTAVVG

-1167 RPIFS
+1167 RPISS

-1186 HVQPE
+1186 HVGPE

-1203 RTESRQIQLRI
+1203 RTESRQIQLQI
-1214 TEYQSSALAEGERG
+1214 AEYQSSVVAESERG
-1228 RVLPEANQQRRGLPR
+1228 RVLQEAGQQRRGLSR
-1243 GRQLVQAA
+1243 GRQLGQAA
-1251 GSSARQQLTYRLKM
+1251 GFSVPQQLTYRLKM

-1313 DGALVISRVSS
+1313 DGALLISRVSS
-1324 EDIGFFSCIASKGR
+1324 EDIGFFTCLASNGR
-1338 ERDQRQVLLRP
+1338 DRDQRQVLLRP
-1349 RGELRITGLLP
+1349 LGELRITGLLP

-1418 SYTCSAYSSSSSVSA
+1418 SYTCSAYRGSSSVSA

-1445 TTVSHTVD
+1445 TTVSHVVD
-1453 LGRECVDQP
+1453 LSRECVDQP

-1490 RHRSQGSPPH
+1490 RHRPQGGHPH

>member
-1 MKNLFLLLMLTTTPP
+1 CHVFLLCLWG
-16 SAFSVEMLLLNLLSA
+16 FFYFQG
-31 NRLNKLLDVLAS
+31 R
-43 FNKGQKVHKDIKVKG
+43 
-58 HRMKRQVDV
+58 RMKRQVDV

-73 WSKCSR
+73 WSQCSR

-95 RTEGPSSCV
+95 RTEGPPSCV
-104 GPTRSYQS
+104 GPAQSYQS
-112 CNVQNCPEGSQDFR
+112 CNVQNCPEGSRDFR
-126 AEQCAEFDGTEFQG
+126 AEQCAEFDETEFQG

-188 VEGVCQAVGCDNMLE
+188 VQGVCQAVGCDNMLE

-260 FLGEKEVEKALPS
+260 FLA
-273 FLDRAEEIPVE
+273 
-284 KTNTLLLPECSIT
+284 
-297 ECLGQISLVMFSLV
+297 
-311 ENWIRIQH
+311 
-319 ISCFL
+319 
-324 NKVFDEP
+324 
-331 DSGVKS
+331 
-337 VECESHILMVRR
+337 
-349 TEADIGYA
+349 
-357 PAANTV
+357 V

-410 PTTEPLI
+410 PTTEPLV

-432 YYLPLQGQASGYIW
+432 YYLPRQGQTSGYSW

-458 GGGFQSRLVFCTIDN
+458 GGGFQTRLVFCTIDN
-473 EIYPDYMCGNKPQPD
+473 EIYPDYMCRNKPQPD

-493 GHQPCPQTKRTSYIY
+493 GHQPCPQTKR
-508 LPQAWSHSGAR
+508 
-519 SSQMKSWKTGEWGS
+519 WKTGEWGS

-549 VAFDGRSP
+549 VVFDGQSSQ
-557 RGVVD
+557 GVVE

-581 RQCATW
+581 RQCAAW
-587 STGPWSQCSASC
+587 STGPWSECSASC

-606 TVTCRTQQGSQAQDF
+606 TVICRTQQGSQAQDF

-647 VGDWGLCSKSCDSGI
+647 VGDWGLCSKSCGSGI

-674 KFYGP
+674 KLYSA

-709 MQDTMGYNV
+709 MQDTMGYDV

-729 NSPAPDSDDGRML
+729 NSPAP
-742 PGNTMIH
+742 
-749 SASGNQHI
+749 GNQHT

-762 HSINLFAVHWEPQSR
+762 HGVNLFPVRWEPQSR
-777 SPGSHRLS
+777 SAGSHRLS
-785 FSQDHPAGT
+785 FSQGPPAGS
-794 GSQDCHQSPHGCCP
+794 GSQDCRQSPHGCCP
-808 DGRTPASGP
+808 DGHTPASGP
-817 LGRGCPFSTC
+817 LRRGCPSGTC

-847 IGCPQYYHDIQTR
+847 IGCPQYYHDLQTR
-860 QNHPTVTTPAA
+860 QDHPTATTPAA

-885 SSVYGCCFDNIASA
+885 GSVYGCCFDNVASA
-899 KGPRGEGCL
+899 SGPRGEGCL

-921 PSAHGPCANW
+921 PSAHGPCTNW

-959 ASEEECMRVCHSSV
+959 ASEEECMRACHSSV
-973 GVSQL
+973 GL
-978 ELQPSPGTE
+978 R
-987 ALQHQQTGS
+987 
-996 SSNTGRAQDQ
+996 RAQGQ
-1006 QQLPARETASHIQGG
+1006 QQSPTRQTVSHSQER

-1028 PKQDSHSWRRD
+1028 PTQDSHRQDSWRRD
-1039 VLPETLPR
+1039 VLPEALPR
-1047 TDVLES
+1047 TGFLES
-1053 QRWDTQGSR
+1053 QRWDTQQSR
-1062 LDSLGQLHSWETA
+1062 LDSLGQLH
-1075 MPGPSD
+1075 MPGPLD
-1081 RQSSSGQ
+1081 RQISSGQ
-1088 QVLPREGKQW
+1088 QGLPREGKHW
-1098 REAFGADVS
+1098 REGE
-1107 VTEGFGHQESADLF
+1107 EGSRSANGITF
-1121 PAQALHRTILE
+1121 SFRTILE
-1132 EAKPSLVTAAVG
+1132 EARPSLVTAVVG

-1167 RPIFS
+1167 RPVSS

-1186 HVQPE
+1186 HVQPQ

-1197 CLTSDG
+1197 CRTSDG
-1203 RTESRQIQLRI
+1203 RTESRQIQLQI
-1214 TEYQSSALAEGERG
+1214 TEYQSTVLAEGERG
-1228 RVLPEANQQRRGLPR
+1228 QVLHKADQQHPGLSR

-1251 GSSARQQLTYRLKM
+1251 GSSVRQQLAYRLKM

-1298 KDGQPLSSPRHRQQS
+1298 KDGKPLSSPRHRQQS
-1313 DGALVISRVSS
+1313 DGALVISRLAPQ
-1324 EDIGFFSCIASKGR
+1324 DIGSFTCIASNGR
-1338 ERDQRQVLLRP
+1338 DRDQRQVLLRP
-1349 RGELRITGLLP
+1349 LGELRITGLLP

-1400 LSQDGSLTISNVQ
+1400 LSQDGSLTISKVQ

-1445 TTVSHTVD
+1445 TTVSHVVD
-1453 LGRECVDQP
+1453 PSRECVDQP

-1490 RHRSQGSPPH
+1490 RHRPQGSSAH

>member
-1 MKNLFLLLMLTTTPP
+1 MLSLITSWFLCRVFSILADAFTYPGSLVAEMKNLFLLLMLAATSS
-16 SAFSVEMLLLNLLSA
+16 SAFSG
-31 NRLNKLLDVLAS
+31 R
-43 FNKGQKVHKDIKVKG
+43 
-58 HRMKRQVDV
+58 RMKRQNV

-73 WSKCSR
+73 WSQCSR

-95 RTEGPSSCV
+95 RTEGPPSCV

-112 CNVQNCPEGSQDFR
+112 CNVQNCPEGSRDFR

-188 VEGVCQAVGCDNMLE
+188 VEGVCRAVGCDNMLE

-260 FLGEKEVEKALPS
+260 FLA
-273 FLDRAEEIPVE
+273 
-284 KTNTLLLPECSIT
+284 
-297 ECLGQISLVMFSLV
+297 
-311 ENWIRIQH
+311 
-319 ISCFL
+319 
-324 NKVFDEP
+324 
-331 DSGVKS
+331 
-337 VECESHILMVRR
+337 
-349 TEADIGYA
+349 
-357 PAANTV
+357 V

-375 WTIDFSRALQV
+375 WTIDFGRALQV

-410 PTTEPLI
+410 PTTEPLV

-432 YYLPLQGQASGYIW
+432 YYLPLQGQASGYSW

-473 EIYPDYMCGNKPQPD
+473 EIYPDYMCRNKPQPD

-519 SSQMKSWKTGEWGS
+519 SSQMKRWKTGEWGP

-538 GGGTQTRSVYC
+538 GSGSQSRSVYC
-549 VAFDGRSP
+549 VAFDGQSAQ
-557 RGVVD
+557 GVVD
-562 DAECMAFAQQ
+562 DAECIAFAQQ
-572 PRRSQPCNV
+572 PRRSQPCNL

-662 RTRQVICADSDS
+662 RTRQVICADGDS
-674 KFYGP
+674 KVYGP
-679 ETCKAIQPQKPATLG
+679 ETCRAIQPQKPATLG

-709 MQDTMGYNV
+709 MQDTMGYDV

-729 NSPAPDSDDGRML
+729 NSPAPDSEDGRML

-749 SASGNQHI
+749 STSGNQHI

-762 HSINLFAVHWEPQSR
+762 HGINLFAVQWEPQSR

-785 FSQDHPAGT
+785 FSQDPPAGT

-808 DGRTPASGP
+808 DGRTLASGP

-847 IGCPQYYHDIQTR
+847 IGCPQYYRDIQTR
-860 QNHPTVTTPAA
+860 QNHPTTTTPAA
-871 SQALSQQHPSGECR
+871 SQALSQQQPSGECR
-885 SSVYGCCFDNIASA
+885 GSVYGCCFDNIASA
-899 KGPRGEGCL
+899 KGPQGEGCL

-921 PSAHGPCANW
+921 PSAHGPCTNW

-943 CNRFWYGGCHG
+943 CNRFWYGGCLG

-973 GVSQL
+973 GVSHL

-996 SSNTGRAQDQ
+996 RSHTGLAQGQ
-1006 QQLPARETASHIQGG
+1006 QQSPTRETASHSQEGK
-1021 RTYGASL
+1021 TYGASL
-1028 PKQDSHSWRRD
+1028 PKQDSRSWRRD
-1039 VLPETLPR
+1039 VLTEPVPR
-1047 TDVLES
+1047 TGVLES
-1053 QRWDTQGSR
+1053 QRSR
-1062 LDSLGQLHSWETA
+1062 LDSLGQLSSWDTA
-1075 MPGPSD
+1075 LPGPSD

-1088 QVLPREGKQW
+1088 QVLSREGKQW
-1098 REAFGADVS
+1098 HEAFRADVS
-1107 VTEGFGHQESADLF
+1107 VTEGFRHQESADLF

-1132 EAKPSLVTAAVG
+1132 EGKPPLVTAVVG
-1144 QNIQLVCKTGVSPLS
+1144 ENIQLVCKTGVSPLS

-1167 RPIFS
+1167 RPVSS

-1186 HVQPE
+1186 HVEPE

-1203 RTESRQIQLRI
+1203 GTETRQIQLQI
-1214 TEYQSSALAEGERG
+1214 TEYQSTVLAEGERG
-1228 RVLPEANQQRRGLPR
+1228 RVLQEANQQRRGLSR

-1251 GSSARQQLTYRLKM
+1251 GSSVRQQLTYRLKM

-1313 DGALVISRVSS
+1313 DGALLISRVSS
-1324 EDIGFFSCIASKGR
+1324 EDIGFFTCLASNGR
-1338 ERDQRQVLLRP
+1338 DRDQRQVLLRP
-1349 RGELRITGLLP
+1349 LGELRITGLLP

-1433 SSEVKVLRSRPS
+1433 SSEVKVLRRRPS
-1445 TTVSHTVD
+1445 TAVSHTED
-1453 LGRECVDQP
+1453 LSRECVDQP
-1462 HLANCDLI
+1462 HLANCELI

-1490 RHRSQGSPPH
+1490 RHHPQGSPPH

>member
-1 MKNLFLLLMLTTTPP
+1 LCCRVCLMCLWVFYLQG
-16 SAFSVEMLLLNLLSA
+16 S
-31 NRLNKLLDVLAS
+31 
-43 FNKGQKVHKDIKVKG
+43 
-58 HRMKRQVDV
+58 RMKRQVDV

-73 WSKCSR
+73 WGECSR
-79 SCGGGVSFR
+79 SCGGGVSVR

-95 RTEGPSSCV
+95 RTEGPSSCI
-104 GPTRSYQS
+104 GPARSYRS
-112 CNVQNCPEGSQDFR
+112 CNVQSCPEGSRDFR
-126 AEQCAEFDGTEFQG
+126 AEQCAEFDATEFQG
-140 KKYKWLP
+140 QKYKWLP

-167 YRHKEA
+167 YRHREA

-188 VEGVCQAVGCDNMLE
+188 VEGVCQAVGCDNMLD

-239 IFIIPV
+239 IFVIPV
-245 GATSIQIKEVKPSRN
+245 GATSIQIKEVMPSRN
-260 FLGEKEVEKALPS
+260 FLA
-273 FLDRAEEIPVE
+273 
-284 KTNTLLLPECSIT
+284 
-297 ECLGQISLVMFSLV
+297 
-311 ENWIRIQH
+311 
-319 ISCFL
+319 
-324 NKVFDEP
+324 
-331 DSGVKS
+331 
-337 VECESHILMVRR
+337 
-349 TEADIGYA
+349 
-357 PAANTV
+357 V

-410 PTTEPLI
+410 PTTEPLV

-432 YYLPLQGQASGYIW
+432 YYLPRQGQASGYSW

-473 EIYPDYMCGNKPQPD
+473 EIYPDYMCRNKPQPD

-493 GHQPCPQTKRTSYIY
+493 GHQPCPQTKR
-508 LPQAWSHSGAR
+508 
-519 SSQMKSWKTGEWGS
+519 WKTGEWGS

-538 GGGTQTRSVYC
+538 GRGSQSRSVYC
-549 VAFDGRSP
+549 VAFDGQSWQ
-557 RGVVD
+557 GVVE

-572 PRRSQPCNV
+572 PRRTQPCNL
-581 RQCATW
+581 RPCASW
-587 STGPWSQCSASC
+587 STGPWSECSASC

-662 RTRQVICADSDS
+662 RTRQVICADGDS
-674 KFYGP
+674 KFYSP
-679 ETCKAIQPQKPATLG
+679 ETCKAVQPQKPATLG

-709 MQDTMGYNV
+709 MQDTMGYDV

-729 NSPAPDSDDGRML
+729 NNP
-742 PGNTMIH
+742 
-749 SASGNQHI
+749 ASGLDEFY
-757 PSTKD
+757 S
-762 HSINLFAVHWEPQSR
+762 FGG

-785 FSQDHPAGT
+785 FSQGPSAGT
-794 GSQDCHQSPHGCCP
+794 GSQDCQRSPHGCCP
-808 DGRTPASGP
+808 DGHTPASGP
-817 LGRGCPFSTC
+817 LGRGCSLSTC
-827 HQNRYGCCPD
+827 HRNRYGCCPD

-847 IGCPQYYHDIQTR
+847 MGCPQYHRDIQTR
-860 QNHPTVTTPAA
+860 QNQLTATTPAV

-885 SSVYGCCFDNIASA
+885 GSVYGCCFDNVASA
-899 KGPRGEGCL
+899 SGPRGEGCL

-913 PYPVMCLL
+913 PYPVICLL
-921 PSAHGPCANW
+921 PSAHGPCTNW

-943 CNRFWYGGCHG
+943 CNRFWYGGCQG

-973 GVSQL
+973 G
-978 ELQPSPGTE
+978 G
-987 ALQHQQTGS
+987 
-996 SSNTGRAQDQ
+996 Q
-1006 QQLPARETASHIQGG
+1006 QQSPTRESASHSQEG
-1021 RTYGASL
+1021 RTYGASH
-1028 PKQDSHSWRRD
+1028 PRQDSHRQDSWRRD
-1039 VLPETLPR
+1039 TLPESLPR
-1047 TDVLES
+1047 TGVLQS
-1053 QRWDTQGSR
+1053 QRWDTQQSR
-1062 LDSLGQLHSWETA
+1062 LDSLSQLRSRETA
-1075 MPGPSD
+1075 VPAPSE

-1088 QVLPREGKQW
+1088 QMLPREGKQW
-1098 REAFGADVS
+1098 HKAFRADGS
-1107 VTEGFGHQESADLF
+1107 RSANGITF
-1121 PAQALHRTILE
+1121 SFRTILE
-1132 EAKPSLVTAAVG
+1132 EAKPSLVTAVVG
-1144 QNIQLVCKTGVSPLS
+1144 QNIQLVCKTGMSPLS

-1167 RPIFS
+1167 RPVSS

-1186 HVQPE
+1186 HVEPQ

-1203 RTESRQIQLRI
+1203 RTESRQIELQI
-1214 TEYQSSALAEGERG
+1214 TEYQSTVQAEGERG
-1228 RVLPEANQQRRGLPR
+1228 RVLHKANQQHGEFSR
-1243 GRQLVQAA
+1243 GRQAVQAA
-1251 GSSARQQLTYRLKM
+1251 SSSVHQQPTYRLRM

-1273 EANVGERVRLP
+1273 EANIGERIRLP

-1298 KDGQPLSSPRHRQQS
+1298 KDGQPLSSPRHRQQW
-1313 DGALVISRVSS
+1313 DGALLISRVSS
-1324 EDIGFFSCIASKGR
+1324 EDVGFFTCIASNGR
-1338 ERDQRQVLLRP
+1338 DRDQRQVLLRP

-1433 SSEVKVLRSRPS
+1433 STEVKVLRSRPS
-1445 TTVSHTVD
+1445 TTVSHVVD
-1453 LGRECVDQP
+1453 PSRECVDQP

-1470 LQAQLCGNEYYS
+1470 VQAQLCGNEYYS

-1490 RHRSQGSPPH
+1490 RHRPHGSPPH

>member
-1 MKNLFLLLMLTTTPP
+1 VCGFFYLQ
-16 SAFSVEMLLLNLLSA
+16 
-31 NRLNKLLDVLAS
+31 
-43 FNKGQKVHKDIKVKG
+43 GC
-58 HRMKRQVDV
+58 RMKRQVDV

-88 QRRCYSQ
+88 QRHCYSQ
-95 RTEGPSSCV
+95 RTGSPSSCV

-112 CNVQNCPEGSQDFR
+112 CNVQKCPEGSRDFR
-126 AEQCAEFDGTEFQG
+126 AEQCSEFDGTEFQG

-188 VEGVCQAVGCDNMLE
+188 VGGVCQAVGCDNMLE

-260 FLGEKEVEKALPS
+260 FLA
-273 FLDRAEEIPVE
+273 
-284 KTNTLLLPECSIT
+284 
-297 ECLGQISLVMFSLV
+297 
-311 ENWIRIQH
+311 
-319 ISCFL
+319 
-324 NKVFDEP
+324 
-331 DSGVKS
+331 
-337 VECESHILMVRR
+337 
-349 TEADIGYA
+349 
-357 PAANTV
+357 V

-375 WTIDFSRALQV
+375 WTIDFSRTLQV

-410 PTTEPLI
+410 PTTEPLV

-432 YYLPLQGQASGYIW
+432 YYLPLQGQALGYSW

-473 EIYPDYMCGNKPQPD
+473 EIYPDYMCRNKPRPD
-488 NNRTC
+488 NNRMC
-493 GHQPCPQTKRTSYIY
+493 GHQPCPQTKR
-508 LPQAWSHSGAR
+508 
-519 SSQMKSWKTGEWGS
+519 WKTGEWGS
-533 CSATC
+533 CSASC
-538 GGGTQTRSVYC
+538 GGGSQTRSVYC
-549 VAFDGRSP
+549 VAFDGQSSQ
-557 RGVVD
+557 GVLD

-581 RQCATW
+581 QPCATW

-606 TVTCRTQQGSQAQDF
+606 TVTCRTKQGSQAQDF

-637 ENCIQEIGWH
+637 ENCIQEVGWH

-662 RTRQVICADSDS
+662 RTRQVICADGDY
-674 KFYGP
+674 KFYSP
-679 ETCKAIQPQKPATLG
+679 ETCKAIQPQQPATLG

-709 MQDTMGYNV
+709 MQDTMGYNIS
-718 TRQSLLTRYNP
+718 RQSLLTRYNP
-729 NSPAPDSDDGRML
+729 NNPSP
-742 PGNTMIH
+742 
-749 SASGNQHI
+749 GNQHI
-757 PSTKD
+757 PSTQN
-762 HSINLFAVHWEPQSR
+762 HGINLFPVHWEPQARLS
-777 SPGSHRLS
+777 GSHQLS
-785 FSQDHPAGT
+785 FSQDPPAGSA
-794 GSQDCHQSPHGCCP
+794 SQDCHQSPHGCCP
-808 DGRTPASGP
+808 DGHTPASGP
-817 LGRGCPFSTC
+817 LGRGCPSSTC
-827 HQNRYGCCPD
+827 HHNRYGCCPD

-847 IGCPQYYHDIQTR
+847 IGCPQYYHDIQMR
-860 QNHPTVTTPAA
+860 QSHPTATTPAA
-871 SQALSQQHPSGECR
+871 SQALSQQHPSGKCR
-885 SSVYGCCFDNIASA
+885 GSMYGCCFDNVASA
-899 KGPRGEGCL
+899 SGPRGEGCL
-908 NRPNY
+908 HRPSY

-921 PSAHGPCANW
+921 PSAHGPCTNW

-973 GVSQL
+973 GIR
-978 ELQPSPGTE
+978 
-987 ALQHQQTGS
+987 H
-996 SSNTGRAQDQ
+996 AQGQ
-1006 QQLPARETASHIQGG
+1006 QQSPTRETASHSQEG

-1028 PKQDSHSWRRD
+1028 PTQDSHRQDSWRRD
-1039 VLPETLPR
+1039 MLPEALPR
-1047 TDVLES
+1047 TGVLES
-1053 QRWDTQGSR
+1053 QHWNTQQSR

-1075 MPGPSD
+1075 VPGLLD

-1088 QVLPREGKQW
+1088 QVLPREGKQG
-1098 REAFGADVS
+1098 EEVS
-1107 VTEGFGHQESADLF
+1107 RSGNGITFSF
-1121 PAQALHRTILE
+1121 RTILE
-1132 EAKPSLVTAAVG
+1132 EAKPSLVTAVVG
-1144 QNIQLVCKTGVSPLS
+1144 QNIQLVCKTGISPLS

-1167 RPIFS
+1167 RPVSS

-1186 HVQPE
+1186 HVEPE

-1197 CLTSDG
+1197 CRTSHG
-1203 RTESRQIQLRI
+1203 RMESRQIQLQVR
-1214 TEYQSSALAEGERG
+1214 EYQSTVLAEGERG
-1228 RVLPEANQQRRGLPR
+1228 RVLHKADQQHRGLSR

-1251 GSSARQQLTYRLKM
+1251 GSSVRQQLTYRLKM

-1273 EANVGERVRLP
+1273 EAIVGERVRLP
-1284 CTVEASPALTIEWQ
+1284 CAVEASPALTIEWQ

-1324 EDIGFFSCIASKGR
+1324 EDIGFFTCIASNGR
-1338 ERDQRQVLLRP
+1338 DRDQRQVLLWP
-1349 RGELRITGLLP
+1349 LGELRITGLLP

-1375 VTGNNVNIRWS
+1375 VTGNNVTIRWS
-1386 RNGVPMRGDGHHIH
+1386 RNGVPVWGDGHHIH
-1400 LSQDGSLTISNVQ
+1400 LSQDGTLTISNVR

-1433 SSEVKVLRSRPS
+1433 SSEVKVLRSQPS
-1445 TTVSHTVD
+1445 TTVSHVVD
-1453 LGRECVDQP
+1453 LSRECVDQP

-1482 SFCCASCA
+1482 SFCCASCT
-1490 RHRSQGSPPH
+1490 RHRPQSGPPH

>member
-1 MKNLFLLLMLTTTPP
+1 MKNLFLLLLLAMMSP
-16 SAFSVEMLLLNLLSA
+16 SAFS
-31 NRLNKLLDVLAS
+31 
-43 FNKGQKVHKDIKVKG
+43 GHK
-58 HRMKRQVDV
+58 MKRQVDV

-73 WSKCSR
+73 WGKCSR

-88 QRRCYSQ
+88 QRHCYSQ

-104 GPTRSYQS
+104 GPTRSYRS
-112 CNVQNCPEGSQDFR
+112 CNIQSCPEGSRDFR

-203 SAKKEDKCLQCGG
+203 SPKKEDKCLQCGG

-229 VASLPKGYNQ
+229 VPSLPKGYNQ

-245 GATSIQIKEVKPSRN
+245 GATSIRIKEVMPSRN
-260 FLGEKEVEKALPS
+260 FLA
-273 FLDRAEEIPVE
+273 
-284 KTNTLLLPECSIT
+284 
-297 ECLGQISLVMFSLV
+297 
-311 ENWIRIQH
+311 
-319 ISCFL
+319 
-324 NKVFDEP
+324 
-331 DSGVKS
+331 
-337 VECESHILMVRR
+337 
-349 TEADIGYA
+349 
-357 PAANTV
+357 V

-386 ASTVLHYDRGSEGDV
+386 ASTVMHYDRGSEGDL
-401 APELLHARG
+401 APELLHAQG

-417 IELISQEPNTGVQYE
+417 IELISQEPNPGVQYE
-432 YYLPLQGQASGYIW
+432 YYLPVQGQAAGYSW
-446 SYSSWSECSSEC
+446 SYGSWSECSSEC

-473 EIYPDYMCGNKPQPD
+473 EIYPDYMCRGKPQPD

-493 GHQPCPQTKRTSYIY
+493 GHQTCPQTKRTSYIY
-508 LPQAWSHSGAR
+508 LPRAWSHSGAW
-519 SSQMKSWKTGEWGS
+519 SSQMKRWKTGEWGP

-549 VAFDGRSP
+549 VAFDGQSS

-572 PRRSQPCNV
+572 PRSSQPCNM
-581 RQCATW
+581 RQCASWTP
-587 STGPWSQCSASC
+587 GPWSECSASC

-647 VGDWGLCSKSCDSGI
+647 VGDWGLCSKSCNSGI
-662 RTRQVICADSDS
+662 RTRQVICADGDS
-674 KFYGP
+674 RFYSL

-694 SCNTQPCYLP
+694 SCNMQPCYLP

-709 MQDTMGYNV
+709 MQDTMGYDV

-729 NSPAPDSDDGRML
+729 NSPATGVLPLDSGDERMF
-742 PGNTMIH
+742 PGSSMIH
-749 SASGNQHI
+749 STSGNHHT

-762 HSINLFAVHWEPQSR
+762 RGINLLTVRWESPSR
-777 SPGSHRLS
+777 SSGSHQLS
-785 FSQDHPAGT
+785 SSQHPAAGT

-808 DGRTPASGP
+808 DGHTLASGP

-847 IGCPQYYHDIQTR
+847 MGCPQNYRDIQVSR
-860 QNHPTVTTPAA
+860 NQPAAATLTA

-885 SSVYGCCFDNIASA
+885 SSVYGCCFDNVASA
-899 KGPRGEGCL
+899 SGPQGEGCL
-908 NRPNY
+908 NRPDY
-913 PYPVMCLL
+913 PYPVICLL
-921 PSAHGPCANW
+921 PSAHGPCTNW
-931 TTRWYFVGVVGK
+931 TTRWYFVTAVGK

-959 ASEEECMRVCHSSV
+959 VSEEECIGACHNSV
-973 GVSQL
+973 SIGSL
-978 ELQPSPGTE
+978 EHQPSSGTGT
-987 ALQHQQTGS
+987 LQRQHAGSHSHTGDTQGQQQPPPRES
-996 SSNTGRAQDQ
+996 ASHSQEGRA
-1006 QQLPARETASHIQGG
+1006 
-1021 RTYGASL
+1021 YGASL
-1028 PKQDSHSWRRD
+1028 PTQDRHRQHSWRSE
-1039 VLPETLPR
+1039 VLPESLAR
-1047 TDVLES
+1047 TGVQES
-1053 QRWDTQGSR
+1053 QHRGTQQSR
-1062 LDSLGQLHSWETA
+1062 LDSLSHLHLRETA
-1075 MPGPSD
+1075 VP
-1081 RQSSSGQ
+1081 RQSSSSQ
-1088 QVLPREGKQW
+1088 QLLPHEGTQW
-1098 REAFGADVS
+1098 HKAFGAGVS
-1107 VTEGFGHQESADLF
+1107 LTEGFEHQAPADLF

-1132 EAKPSLVTAAVG
+1132 EAKPSLVTAVVG
-1144 QNIQLVCKTGVSPLS
+1144 QNLQLVCKTGMSPFS
-1159 RVEWMKNS
+1159 RVEWVKDG
-1167 RPIFS
+1167 RPVSS

-1186 HVQPE
+1186 HVKPE

-1197 CLTSDG
+1197 CLISDG
-1203 RTESRQIQLRI
+1203 RTERRQIQLQI
-1214 TEYQSSALAEGERG
+1214 IEYQRTVLAEGERG
-1228 RVLPEANQQRRGLPR
+1228 RVLHKENQQHRELSR
-1243 GRQLVQAA
+1243 GRKVVQAA
-1251 GSSARQQLTYRLKM
+1251 GSSVQQQFTYRLRM
-1265 DKSEPTVV
+1265 DKSEPSVV

-1324 EDIGFFSCIASKGR
+1324 EDTGFFTCIASNGR
-1338 ERDQRQVLLRP
+1338 DQDQRQVLFRP
-1349 RGELRITGLLP
+1349 LGELKITGLLP
-1360 SITVPEGGTAQLHCT
+1360 SITVPEGGTAQLHCA
-1375 VTGNNVNIRWS
+1375 VSGNNVNIRWS
-1386 RNGVPMRGDGHHIH
+1386 RNGVPMRADGHRIH
-1400 LSQDGSLTISNVQ
+1400 LSQDGSLMISNVQ

-1418 SYTCSAYSSSSSVSA
+1418 SYICSAYSSSNSVSA
-1433 SSEVKVLRSRPS
+1433 STEVKVLRNRLS
-1445 TTVSHTVD
+1445 TTVNYVADPS
-1453 LGRECVDQP
+1453 RECVDQP
-1462 HLANCDLI
+1462 HLANCELI
-1470 LQAQLCGNEYYS
+1470 LQAQLCSNGYYS

-1490 RHRSQGSPPH
+1490 RYQPQASPPRH
-1500 PRG
+1500 RG

>member
-1 MKNLFLLLMLTTTPP
+1 FCNVCGVFC
-16 SAFSVEMLLLNLLSA
+16 FQG
-31 NRLNKLLDVLAS
+31 R
-43 FNKGQKVHKDIKVKG
+43 
-58 HRMKRQVDV
+58 RMKRQVDV

-104 GPTRSYQS
+104 GPTRSYRS
-112 CNVQNCPEGSQDFR
+112 CNVQNCPEGSWDFR

-245 GATSIQIKEVKPSRN
+245 GATSIQIKEVRPSRN
-260 FLGEKEVEKALPS
+260 FLA
-273 FLDRAEEIPVE
+273 
-284 KTNTLLLPECSIT
+284 
-297 ECLGQISLVMFSLV
+297 
-311 ENWIRIQH
+311 
-319 ISCFL
+319 
-324 NKVFDEP
+324 
-331 DSGVKS
+331 
-337 VECESHILMVRR
+337 
-349 TEADIGYA
+349 
-357 PAANTV
+357 V

-432 YYLPLQGQASGYIW
+432 YYLPLQGQASGYSW
-446 SYSSWSECSSEC
+446 SYSSWSECTSEC

-473 EIYPDYMCGNKPQPD
+473 EIYPDYMCRNKPQPD

-493 GHQPCPQTKRTSYIY
+493 GHQPCPQTKR
-508 LPQAWSHSGAR
+508 
-519 SSQMKSWKTGEWGS
+519 WKTGEWGP

-549 VAFDGRSP
+549 VSFDGQSP
-557 RGVVD
+557 QGVAD

-581 RQCATW
+581 RQCASW

-674 KFYGP
+674 KFYSP
-679 ETCKAIQPQKPATLG
+679 ETCKATQPQKPATLG

-709 MQDTMGYNV
+709 MQDSMGYDV
-718 TRQSLLTRYNP
+718 TRQSSLTRYNP
-729 NSPAPDSDDGRML
+729 NSPAPGLED
-742 PGNTMIH
+742 T
-749 SASGNQHI
+749 SGNQHI
-757 PSTKD
+757 PPTKD
-762 HSINLFAVHWEPQSR
+762 DGMNLFPVRWESQSR
-777 SPGSHRLS
+777 PAGSPRLS
-785 FSQDHPAGT
+785 FSQDPPAGT
-794 GSQDCHQSPHGCCP
+794 GSQGCHQSPHGCCP
-808 DGRTPASGP
+808 DGHTPAPGP
-817 LGRGCPFSTC
+817 LGRGCPSSTC

-847 IGCPQYYHDIQTR
+847 IGCPQYYRDLQTR
-860 QNHPTVTTPAA
+860 QNHPTATTPAA
-871 SQALSQQHPSGECR
+871 SQALSQQQPSGECR
-885 SSVYGCCFDNIASA
+885 GSVYGCCFDNVASA
-899 KGPRGEGCL
+899 SGPRGEGCL
-908 NRPNY
+908 HRPTY

-921 PSAHGPCANW
+921 PSAHGPCTNW

-959 ASEEECMRVCHSSV
+959 ASEEECMRACHSSV
-973 GVSQL
+973 G
-978 ELQPSPGTE
+978 G
-987 ALQHQQTGS
+987 
-996 SSNTGRAQDQ
+996 Q
-1006 QQLPARETASHIQGG
+1006 QQSPTRQTASHSHEG

-1028 PKQDSHSWRRD
+1028 PTQDRHRQNSWRRD
-1039 VLPETLPR
+1039 VLPEALPR
-1047 TDVLES
+1047 AGVLES
-1053 QRWDTQGSR
+1053 QRWDTQQSRPGSP
-1062 LDSLGQLHSWETA
+1062 GQLRSRETA
-1075 MPGPSD
+1075 VPGPAG

-1088 QVLPREGKQW
+1088 QGLPWEEKQDS
-1098 REAFGADVS
+1098 RSANGIAFS
-1107 VTEGFGHQESADLF
+1107 F
-1121 PAQALHRTILE
+1121 RTILE
-1132 EAKPSLVTAAVG
+1132 EAKPSLVTAVVG

-1167 RPIFS
+1167 QPVSS
-1172 DRHTYQSDSSLVIS
+1172 DRHTYQPDSSLIIS
-1186 HVQPE
+1186 HVEPE

-1197 CLTSDG
+1197 CRTPDG
-1203 RTESRQIQLRI
+1203 RTESRQIQLQI
-1214 TEYQSSALAEGERG
+1214 TEHQSTVLAEGERG
-1228 RVLPEANQQRRGLPR
+1228 RVLPKASQQHGGVSR

-1251 GSSARQQLTYRLKM
+1251 SSSLHQQLTHRLKM

-1284 CTVEASPALTIEWQ
+1284 CTVEASPTLTIEWQ
-1298 KDGQPLSSPRHRQQS
+1298 KDGQPLSSPRHRQQP
-1313 DGALVISRVSS
+1313 DGALVISRLAA
-1324 EDIGFFSCIASKGR
+1324 EDIGFFTCIASRGR
-1338 ERDQRQVLLRP
+1338 HRDQRHVLLRP
-1349 RGELRITGLLP
+1349 LGELRITGLLP

-1445 TTVSHTVD
+1445 TTASHVVD
-1453 LGRECVDQP
+1453 LSRECVDQP

-1470 LQAQLCGNEYYS
+1470 VQAQLCGNEYYS

-1490 RHRSQGSPPH
+1490 RHRPQGSPPH

>member
-1 MKNLFLLLMLTTTPP
+1 MQKAEMKNLFLLLMLTTMSP
-16 SAFSVEMLLLNLLSA
+16 SAFS
-31 NRLNKLLDVLAS
+31 
-43 FNKGQKVHKDIKVKG
+43 G
-58 HRMKRQVDV
+58 HPMKRQVDV
-67 WGSWGE
+67 WGSWSE

-88 QRRCYSQ
+88 QRHCYSQ
-95 RTEGPSSCV
+95 RTEDPSSCI

-112 CNVQNCPEGSQDFR
+112 CNVQNCPEGSRDFR

-167 YRHKEA
+167 YRHKET

-188 VEGVCQAVGCDNMLE
+188 VDGVCQAVGCDNMLE

-229 VASLPKGYNQ
+229 VATLPKGYNQ

-260 FLGEKEVEKALPS
+260 FLA
-273 FLDRAEEIPVE
+273 
-284 KTNTLLLPECSIT
+284 
-297 ECLGQISLVMFSLV
+297 
-311 ENWIRIQH
+311 
-319 ISCFL
+319 
-324 NKVFDEP
+324 
-331 DSGVKS
+331 
-337 VECESHILMVRR
+337 
-349 TEADIGYA
+349 
-357 PAANTV
+357 V

-410 PTTEPLI
+410 PTTEPLV
-417 IELISQEPNTGVQYE
+417 IELISQEPNMGVQYE
-432 YYLPLQGQASGYIW
+432 YYLPLQGQATGYSW

-473 EIYPDYMCGNKPQPD
+473 EIYPDYMCRNKPQPD

-508 LPQAWSHSGAR
+508 LPQAWSHSGTR
-519 SSQMKSWKTGEWGS
+519 SSQMKRWKTGEWGS
-533 CSATC
+533 CSASC

-549 VAFDGRSP
+549 VAFDGQSWQ
-557 RGVVD
+557 GVVD

-587 STGPWSQCSASC
+587 STGPWSECSASC

-662 RTRQVICADSDS
+662 RTRQVICADGDS
-674 KFYGP
+674 KFYSP

-709 MQDTMGYNV
+709 MQDTMGYDV
-718 TRQSLLTRYNP
+718 TRQSLLMRYNP
-729 NSPAPDSDDGRML
+729 NSPAPDSDDGRIL
-742 PGNTMIH
+742 PGNTMIR
-749 SASGNQHI
+749 STSGNLHI

-762 HSINLFAVHWEPQSR
+762 HGINLFPVGWEPQSR
-777 SPGSHRLS
+777 LPGSHRLS
-785 FSQDHPAGT
+785 FSQDPPAGA
-794 GSQDCHQSPHGCCP
+794 GSQDCHRSPHGCCP
-808 DGRTPASGP
+808 DGHTPASGP

-847 IGCPQYYHDIQTR
+847 IGCPQYYHDTQTR
-860 QNHPTVTTPAA
+860 QNHPTATTPAA
-871 SQALSQQHPSGECR
+871 SQALSQQQPSGECR
-885 SSVYGCCFDNIASA
+885 GSMYGCCFDNVASA
-899 KGPRGEGCL
+899 AGPRGEGCL
-908 NRPNY
+908 NSPNY

-921 PSAHGPCANW
+921 PSAHGPCTNW

-973 GVSQL
+973 GASHL
-978 ELQPSPGTE
+978 ELQPSPDTE

-996 SSNTGRAQDQ
+996 NSHKGHAPAQ
-1006 QQLPARETASHIQGG
+1006 QQSPTREAAGHSQEG
-1021 RTYGASL
+1021 RTFGASL
-1028 PKQDSHSWRRD
+1028 PMQDSRRQDSWRRD
-1039 VLPETLPR
+1039 VLPEALPR
-1047 TDVLES
+1047 TGVLGS
-1053 QRWDTQGSR
+1053 QRWDTQRSR
-1062 LDSLGQLHSWETA
+1062 LDSVGQLRSWEA
-1075 MPGPSD
+1075 AAPGPSD

-1098 REAFGADVS
+1098 REAFGADAS
-1107 VTEGFGHQESADLF
+1107 VTEAFGHKESVDLF

-1132 EAKPSLVTAAVG
+1132 EAKPSLVTAVVG
-1144 QNIQLVCKTGVSPLS
+1144 QNIQLVCKTGMSSPS
-1159 RVEWMKNS
+1159 RVEWMRNS
-1167 RPIFS
+1167 RPVSS

-1186 HVQPE
+1186 HVQLQ
-1191 DAGTYT
+1191 DGGTYT
-1197 CLTSDG
+1197 CRTYTSDG
-1203 RTESRQIQLRI
+1203 RTESRQIQLQI
-1214 TEYQSSALAEGERG
+1214 TEYPSTVLAEGERG
-1228 RVLPEANQQRRGLPR
+1228 QVLHQANLQQRGLSR

-1251 GSSARQQLTYRLKM
+1251 GSSVRQQLPYRLKM

-1324 EDIGFFSCIASKGR
+1324 EDIGFFTCIASNGR
-1338 ERDQRQVLLRP
+1338 DRDQRHVLLRP
-1349 RGELRITGLLP
+1349 LGELRITGLLP

-1418 SYTCSAYSSSSSVSA
+1418 SYTCSAYSSSSSSVSA
-1433 SSEVKVLRSRPS
+1433 SSEVKVLRNRPS
-1445 TTVSHTVD
+1445 TTVSHIVD
-1453 LGRECVDQP
+1453 LSRECVDQP

-1490 RHRSQGSPPH
+1490 RHRPQGSPPH

>member
-1 MKNLFLLLMLTTTPP
+1 MLSLITSWFLCRVFSILADAFTYPGSLVAEMKNLFLLLMLAATSS
-16 SAFSVEMLLLNLLSA
+16 SAFSG
-31 NRLNKLLDVLAS
+31 R
-43 FNKGQKVHKDIKVKG
+43 
-58 HRMKRQVDV
+58 RMKRQNV

-73 WSKCSR
+73 WSQCSR

-95 RTEGPSSCV
+95 RTEGPPSCV

-112 CNVQNCPEGSQDFR
+112 CNVQNCPEGSRDFR

-188 VEGVCQAVGCDNMLE
+188 VEGVCRAVGCDNMLE

-260 FLGEKEVEKALPS
+260 FLA
-273 FLDRAEEIPVE
+273 
-284 KTNTLLLPECSIT
+284 
-297 ECLGQISLVMFSLV
+297 
-311 ENWIRIQH
+311 
-319 ISCFL
+319 
-324 NKVFDEP
+324 
-331 DSGVKS
+331 
-337 VECESHILMVRR
+337 
-349 TEADIGYA
+349 
-357 PAANTV
+357 V

-375 WTIDFSRALQV
+375 WTIDFGRALQV

-410 PTTEPLI
+410 PTTEPLV

-432 YYLPLQGQASGYIW
+432 YYLPLQGQASGYSW

-473 EIYPDYMCGNKPQPD
+473 EIYPDYMCRNKPQPD

-493 GHQPCPQTKRTSYIY
+493 GHQPCPQTKR
-508 LPQAWSHSGAR
+508 
-519 SSQMKSWKTGEWGS
+519 WKTGEWGP

-538 GGGTQTRSVYC
+538 GSGSQSRSVYC
-549 VAFDGRSP
+549 VAFDGQSAQ
-557 RGVVD
+557 GVVD
-562 DAECMAFAQQ
+562 DAECIAFAQQ
-572 PRRSQPCNV
+572 PRRSQPCNL

-662 RTRQVICADSDS
+662 RTRQVICADGDS
-674 KFYGP
+674 KVYGP
-679 ETCKAIQPQKPATLG
+679 ETCRAIQPQKPATLG

-709 MQDTMGYNV
+709 MQDTMGYDV

-729 NSPAPDSDDGRML
+729 NSPAPVLSPDSEDGRML

-749 SASGNQHI
+749 STSGNQHI

-762 HSINLFAVHWEPQSR
+762 HGINLFAVQWEPQSR

-785 FSQDHPAGT
+785 FSQDPPAGT

-808 DGRTPASGP
+808 DGRTLASGP

-847 IGCPQYYHDIQTR
+847 IGCPQYYRDIQTR
-860 QNHPTVTTPAA
+860 QNHPTTTTPAA
-871 SQALSQQHPSGECR
+871 SQALSQQQPSGECR
-885 SSVYGCCFDNIASA
+885 GSVYGCCFDNIASA
-899 KGPRGEGCL
+899 KGPQGEGCL

-921 PSAHGPCANW
+921 PSAHGPCTNW

-943 CNRFWYGGCHG
+943 CNRFWYGGCLG

-973 GVSQL
+973 GVSHL

-996 SSNTGRAQDQ
+996 RSHTGLAQGQ
-1006 QQLPARETASHIQGG
+1006 QQSPTRETASHSQEGK
-1021 RTYGASL
+1021 TYGASL
-1028 PKQDSHSWRRD
+1028 PKQDSRSWRRD
-1039 VLPETLPR
+1039 VLTEPVPR
-1047 TDVLES
+1047 TGVLES
-1053 QRWDTQGSR
+1053 QRSR
-1062 LDSLGQLHSWETA
+1062 LDSLGQLSSWDTA
-1075 MPGPSD
+1075 LPGPSD

-1088 QVLPREGKQW
+1088 QVLSREGKQW
-1098 REAFGADVS
+1098 HEAFRADVS
-1107 VTEGFGHQESADLF
+1107 VTEGFRHQESADLF

-1132 EAKPSLVTAAVG
+1132 EGKPPLVTAVVG
-1144 QNIQLVCKTGVSPLS
+1144 ENIQLVCKTGVSPLS

-1167 RPIFS
+1167 RPVSS

-1186 HVQPE
+1186 HVEPE

-1203 RTESRQIQLRI
+1203 GTETRQIQLQI
-1214 TEYQSSALAEGERG
+1214 TEYQSTVLAEGERG
-1228 RVLPEANQQRRGLPR
+1228 RVLQEANQQRRGLSR

-1251 GSSARQQLTYRLKM
+1251 GSSVRQQLTYRLKM

-1313 DGALVISRVSS
+1313 DGALLISRVSS
-1324 EDIGFFSCIASKGR
+1324 EDIGFFTCLASNGR
-1338 ERDQRQVLLRP
+1338 DRDQRQVLLRP
-1349 RGELRITGLLP
+1349 LGELRITGLLP

-1433 SSEVKVLRSRPS
+1433 SSEVKVLRRRPS
-1445 TTVSHTVD
+1445 TAVSHTED
-1453 LGRECVDQP
+1453 LSRECVDQP
-1462 HLANCDLI
+1462 HLANCELI

-1490 RHRSQGSPPH
+1490 RHHPQGSPPH

>member
-1 MKNLFLLLMLTTTPP
+1 FCYVCGV
-16 SAFSVEMLLLNLLSA
+16 FY
-31 NRLNKLLDVLAS
+31 
-43 FNKGQKVHKDIKVKG
+43 FQG

-73 WSKCSR
+73 WGKCSR

-95 RTEGPSSCV
+95 RTEGPSTCV
-104 GPTRSYQS
+104 GPTRSYRS

-216 DGSTCYGVKGTFD
+216 DGTTCYGVKGTFD

-260 FLGEKEVEKALPS
+260 FLA
-273 FLDRAEEIPVE
+273 
-284 KTNTLLLPECSIT
+284 
-297 ECLGQISLVMFSLV
+297 
-311 ENWIRIQH
+311 
-319 ISCFL
+319 
-324 NKVFDEP
+324 
-331 DSGVKS
+331 
-337 VECESHILMVRR
+337 
-349 TEADIGYA
+349 
-357 PAANTV
+357 V

-410 PTTEPLI
+410 PTTEPLV

-432 YYLPLQGQASGYIW
+432 YYLPLQGQASGYSW

-458 GGGFQSRLVFCTIDN
+458 GGGFQSRLVFCTVDN
-473 EIYPDYMCGNKPQPD
+473 EIYPDYMCRNKPQPD

-493 GHQPCPQTKRTSYIY
+493 GHQPCPQTKR
-508 LPQAWSHSGAR
+508 
-519 SSQMKSWKTGEWGS
+519 WKTGEWGS

-549 VAFDGRSP
+549 VVFDGQSSQ
-557 RGVVD
+557 GVVD
-562 DAECMAFAQQ
+562 DTECMAFAQQ

-587 STGPWSQCSASC
+587 STGPWSECSASC

-637 ENCIQEIGWH
+637 ENCIQEVGWH
-647 VGDWGLCSKSCDSGI
+647 IGDWGLCSKSCDSGI
-662 RTRQVICADSDS
+662 RTRQVICADGDS
-674 KFYGP
+674 KFYSP

-694 SCNTQPCYLP
+694 SCNTQPCYLS

-709 MQDTMGYNV
+709 MQDTMGYDV
-718 TRQSLLTRYNP
+718 ARQSLLTRYNP
-729 NSPAPDSDDGRML
+729 SSPAP
-742 PGNTMIH
+742 
-749 SASGNQHI
+749 GNQHI
-757 PSTKD
+757 LSTKD
-762 HSINLFAVHWEPQSR
+762 HGINLFPVRWEPQSH
-777 SPGSHRLS
+777 SPGSPQLS
-785 FSQDHPAGT
+785 FSQDPPAGT

-808 DGRTPASGP
+808 DGHTPVSGP

-847 IGCPQYYHDIQTR
+847 MGCPQYYHDIQTR
-860 QNHPTVTTPAA
+860 QNHPTATTPAA

-885 SSVYGCCFDNIASA
+885 GSMYGCCFDNVASA
-899 KGPRGEGCL
+899 LGPRGEGCL

-921 PSAHGPCANW
+921 PSAHGPCTSW

-973 GVSQL
+973 G
-978 ELQPSPGTE
+978 G
-987 ALQHQQTGS
+987 
-996 SSNTGRAQDQ
+996 Q
-1006 QQLPARETASHIQGG
+1006 QQSPTRETASHSQEG
-1021 RTYGASL
+1021 RTYGASY
-1028 PKQDSHSWRRD
+1028 PTQDSQRQDSWRRD
-1039 VLPETLPR
+1039 MLPESLPR
-1047 TDVLES
+1047 TGVLES
-1053 QRWDTQGSR
+1053 QRWDTRRSR
-1062 LDSLGQLHSWETA
+1062 PGSLGQLRSWEA
-1075 MPGPSD
+1075 AVPGPSD

-1098 REAFGADVS
+1098 REAFGADGS
-1107 VTEGFGHQESADLF
+1107 RSANGITF
-1121 PAQALHRTILE
+1121 SFRTILE
-1132 EAKPSLVTAAVG
+1132 EAKPSLVTAVVG

-1167 RPIFS
+1167 RPVSS
-1172 DRHTYQSDSSLVIS
+1172 DRHTYQSDGSLVIS
-1186 HVQPE
+1186 HVEPE

-1203 RTESRQIQLRI
+1203 RTESRQIQLQI
-1214 TEYQSSALAEGERG
+1214 TEYQSTVLAEGERG
-1228 RVLPEANQQRRGLPR
+1228 RVLHKADQQHRGLSR

-1251 GSSARQQLTYRLKM
+1251 GSSVRQQLTYRLKM

-1273 EANVGERVRLP
+1273 EATVGERVRLP

-1324 EDIGFFSCIASKGR
+1324 EDLGFFTCTASNGR
-1338 ERDQRQVLLRP
+1338 DRDQRQVLLRP
-1349 RGELRITGLLP
+1349 LGELRITGLLP

-1375 VTGNNVNIRWS
+1375 VIGNNVNIRWS

-1418 SYTCSAYSSSSSVSA
+1418 SYTCSAYSSSSSSVSA
-1433 SSEVKVLRSRPS
+1433 STEVKVLRSRPS
-1445 TTVSHTVD
+1445 TTVSHVVD
-1453 LGRECVDQP
+1453 LSRECVDQP

-1490 RHRSQGSPPH
+1490 RHRPQGSPPH